1 MPVLIS
7 GILRDGAGKPVQDCT
22 IQLSAKQT
30 SPTVVVEVTSST
42 LTGADGH
49 YSIEAEP
56 GYYTVSLLR
65 EGFPPS
71 VAGDIYVA
79 PTDAPDTLNAFLD
92 APKDADLRPE
102 VMKRFEEMVN
112 RVVDLS
118 GATEKDRERAEQ
130 AAQSAEQSKD
140 SAVLSATASAESQ
153 RLAALSADAADTS
166 ARSAYDNARQTA
178 QDALASAADAD
189 SAAKSAQTATEQ
201 AGQAKSSAD
210 TAQKAQEEAG
220 VSAQSA
226 AGSAGSAAAS
236 AQTAGE
242 HAGNAAASETSAR
255 ESALTA
261 TQAAEQGNNS
271 AAAAALSEQHARESS
286 DKAAKS
292 ESAASASAES
302 ASSSEASALQSAEKA
317 ENQKN
322 AAAESATRAEQARDD
337 ALASRNEAVEAAETA
352 ATDAAEKA
360 AGKVSEQLKAA
371 VAADTQ
377 RAEAAMAGAE
387 SAAEASQG
395 YRDEARNIAE
405 GLKLGDASTTQK
417 GLVKL
422 SSDDDSDSEALAAT
436 PKAVKK
442 VKDLTNLKAPLDSPE
457 LTGTPTTPT
466 PPLTINNQQIVNAEF
481 VHAAVAALVSSSPE
495 ALDTLAELAQAL
507 GNDPNFAT
515 TMLNA
520 LSGKQPLHEVLTSL
534 SGLSSAANKL
544 AFFNGRN
551 SMALANLTAVGRVLI
566 GQESVAKVLEYL
578 GAARA
583 FSGSVHIGGGG
594 DWTTAEFIVWLEN
607 QGAFN
612 HPYWVCKG
620 SWFYDNNR
628 TITDTGCGNIQLA
641 GAVVEVM
648 GVRGTMTI
656 RVTTPTTSTTGVVN
670 AQFTYINH
678 GDVYLPGWRR
688 DFNTANKPTAADV
701 SALSLS
707 TVSFSTG
714 TDFNDAPS
722 GSTSF
727 VYGAALNAPPANC
740 AVIDWWGLGPKSGEY
755 TGYRGQIG
763 ADYTNGRLYFRTFN
777 GDNNTSTPWDIL
789 YSGRNPPPASYPVG
803 APIPWPSDTPPAN
816 HAIMQGQ
823 PFDKSAYPLLA
834 VAYPSGVIPD
844 MRGQTIK
851 GKPDGRAVL
860 SQELDGI
867 KSHDHGAT
875 VAATD
880 LGNRDTTG
888 FDYGN
893 KETTG
898 FDYGTKT
905 TDVQG
910 AHEHNY
916 TFLAWQAGWGY
927 PAGNQNMGPV
937 AQTTSTGGA
946 HAHNVYIGAHS
957 HIVGIGAHAHS
968 VYIGAHSHGVTVS
981 PSGHAEN
988 TVKNTAFNYIVR
1000 LA

>member
-153 RLAALSADAADTS
+153 RQAALSADAADAS
-166 ARSAYDNARQTA
+166 ARSAADNARQTA
-178 QDALASAADAD
+178 QDVLASAADAD

-201 AGQAKSSAD
+201 AGQAKTAAD

-226 AGSAGSAAAS
+226 AGSAESAAAS

-255 ESALTA
+255 ESAFTA

-271 AAAAALSEQHARESS
+271 AAAAALCEQHARESGE
-286 DKAAKS
+286 KAAKS
-292 ESAASASAES
+292 EAVASASAKS
-302 ASSSEASALQSAEKA
+302 ASSSEASALQSAETA

-322 AAAESATRAEQARDD
+322 AATESANRAEQARDD
-337 ALASRNEAVEAAETA
+337 ALTSRNEAVQAAETA
-352 ATDAAEKA
+352 AADAADKA

-371 VAADTQ
+371 VADDTQ

-387 SAAEASQG
+387 RAAEASQG
-395 YRDEARNIAE
+395 YRDEARDIAE

-417 GLVKL
+417 GIVKL

-442 VKDLTNLKAPLDSPE
+442 VKDLTKLKAPLDSPE

-466 PPLTINNQQIVNAEF
+466 PPLTVNNQQIVNAEF
-481 VHAAVAALVSSSPE
+481 VHAAVAALVGSSPE
-495 ALDTLAELAQAL
+495 ALDTLAELANAL
-507 GNDPNFAT
+507 NNDPNFAT
-515 TMLNA
+515 TVLNA
-520 LSGKQPLHEVLTSL
+520 LSGKQPLDGTLTNL
-534 SGLSSAANKL
+534 SGKDVPGLIQYLGLVETIKL
-544 AFFNGRN
+544 AAGALPTTGGNLLGQLAFLFPATRAEANCLIANGDANGILACQYGYYQDRFDLHFYDEKGAWESNPLAIGRN
-551 SMALANLTAVGRVLI
+551 GNMTVVGNLSGRAVFEG
-566 GQESVAKVLEYL
+566 
-578 GAARA
+578 
-583 FSGSVHIGGGG
+583 
-594 DWTTAEFIVWLEN
+594 
-607 QGAFN
+607 
-612 HPYWVCKG
+612 
-620 SWFYDNNR
+620 
-628 TITDTGCGNIQLA
+628 
-641 GAVVEVM
+641 
-648 GVRGTMTI
+648 GVR
-656 RVTTPTTSTTGVVN
+656 
-670 AQFTYINH
+670 
-678 GDVYLPGWRR
+678 VYSP
-688 DFNTANKPTAADV
+688 N
-701 SALSLS
+701 
-707 TVSFSTG
+707 
-714 TDFNDAPS
+714 
-722 GSTSF
+722 
-727 VYGAALNAPPANC
+727 
-740 AVIDWWGLGPKSGEY
+740 
-755 TGYRGQIG
+755 
-763 ADYTNGRLYFRTFN
+763 
-777 GDNNTSTPWDIL
+777 
-789 YSGRNPPPASYPVG
+789 NPPPDSYPVG
-803 APIPWPSDTPPAN
+803 APIPWPSDTPPAR

-823 PFDKSAYPLLA
+823 SFDKSAYPLLA

-910 AHEHNY
+910 VHAHNY
-916 TFLAWQAGWGY
+916 SFLAWQAGWGY
-927 PAGNQNMGPV
+927 PAGNQNMGAV
-937 AQTTSTGGA
+937 TQTTSTDGA

>member
-7 GILRDGAGKPVQDCT
+7 GILKDGAGKPVQDCT
-22 IQLSAKQT
+22 IQLSARKT
-30 SPTVVVEVTSST
+30 SPTVVVEVTSSSVT
-42 LTGADGH
+42 DANGH

-56 GYYTVSLLR
+56 GYYSVSLLR

-71 VAGDIYVA
+71 VAGDIYVT

-140 SAVLSATASAESQ
+140 ATALSAAAAAESQ
-153 RLAALSADAADTS
+153 RQAALSADAADDS
-166 ARSAYDNARQTA
+166 ARSAADNARQTE
-178 QDALASAADAD
+178 QDALASSADAG

-201 AGQAKSSAD
+201 AGKAKTDAD
-210 TAQKAQEEAG
+210 TAQKAQQAAG
-220 VSAQSA
+220 ASAQSA
-226 AGSAGSAAAS
+226 AGSAESAALS

-271 AAAAALSEQHARESS
+271 AAAAALSEEHARESGE
-286 DKAAKS
+286 KAAKS
-292 ESAASASAES
+292 EAAASASAES
-302 ASSSEASALQSAEKA
+302 ASSSEASALQSAETA
-317 ENQKN
+317 ENQKK
-322 AAAESATRAEQARDD
+322 AATESANRAEQARDD
-337 ALASRNEAVEAAETA
+337 ALTSRNEAVQAAETA

-360 AGKVSEQLKAA
+360 AGKVSDQLKAA
-371 VAADTQ
+371 VADDTQ

-387 SAAEASQG
+387 SAALASQG
-395 YRDEARNIAE
+395 YRDEARDIAE

-457 LTGTPTTPT
+457 LVGTPTAPT
-466 PPLTINNQQIVNAEF
+466 APLSVSNKQIANTEYVQ
-481 VHAAVAALVSSSPE
+481 AAVAALVGSSPE
-495 ALDTLAELAQAL
+495 ALDTLAELAEAL

-515 TMLNA
+515 TMLNKLA
-520 LSGKQPLHEVLTSL
+520 GKQPLDSTLTNL
-534 SGLSSAANKL
+534 SGKDVTGLLQYLGLVETIKL
-544 AFFNGRN
+544 AAGALPITGGTLRGQLRFLFQDARPNAN
-551 SMALANLTAVGRVLI
+551 SMIVNDDRGGITGCAYGYYQDRFDIHFYDEKGAWVSNPVAIWPNGNCNFGRVFDN
-566 GQESVAKVLEYL
+566 GQ
-578 GAARA
+578 
-583 FSGSVHIGGGG
+583 
-594 DWTTAEFIVWLEN
+594 
-607 QGAFN
+607 
-612 HPYWVCKG
+612 
-620 SWFYDNNR
+620 
-628 TITDTGCGNIQLA
+628 
-641 GAVVEVM
+641 
-648 GVRGTMTI
+648 
-656 RVTTPTTSTTGVVN
+656 RV
-670 AQFTYINH
+670 Y
-678 GDVYLPGWRR
+678 
-688 DFNTANKPTAADV
+688 
-701 SALSLS
+701 SLH
-707 TVSFSTG
+707 
-714 TDFNDAPS
+714 
-722 GSTSF
+722 
-727 VYGAALNAPPANC
+727 
-740 AVIDWWGLGPKSGEY
+740 
-755 TGYRGQIG
+755 
-763 ADYTNGRLYFRTFN
+763 
-777 GDNNTSTPWDIL
+777 
-789 YSGRNPPPASYPVG
+789 NPPPDSYPVG

-823 PFDKSAYPLLA
+823 PFDKSVYPLLA
-834 VAYPSGVIPD
+834 IAYPSGVIPD

-851 GKPDGRAVL
+851 GRPDGRAVL

-910 AHEHNY
+910 NHAHNF
-916 TFLAWQAGWGY
+916 TFLAWQAGWGF
-927 PAGNQNMGPV
+927 PAGNQNMGAV
-937 AQTTSTGGA
+937 TQTTSTNGA

-957 HIVGIGAHAHS
+957 HTVGIGAHAHS

-988 TVKNTAFNYIVR
+988 TVRNTAFNYIVR

>member
-30 SPTVVVEVTSST
+30 SPTVVVEVVSST
-42 LTGADGH
+42 VTDASGH

-56 GYYTVSLLR
+56 GYYSVSLLR

-118 GATEKDRERAEQ
+118 DATEKDRERAEQ

-153 RLAALSADAADTS
+153 RQAALSADAADAS
-166 ARSAYDNARQTA
+166 ARSAADNARQTA
-178 QDALASAADAD
+178 QDVLASAADAD

-201 AGQAKSSAD
+201 AGQAKTAAD

-226 AGSAGSAAAS
+226 AGSAESAAAS

-255 ESALTA
+255 ESAFTA

-271 AAAAALSEQHARESS
+271 AAAAALSEQHARESGE
-286 DKAAKS
+286 KAAKS
-292 ESAASASAES
+292 EAAASASAKS
-302 ASSSEASALQSAEKA
+302 ASSSEASALQSAETA

-322 AAAESATRAEQARDD
+322 AATESANRAEQARDD
-337 ALASRNEAVEAAETA
+337 ALTSRNEAVQAAETA
-352 ATDAAEKA
+352 ATDAADKA
-360 AGKVSEQLKAA
+360 AGKVSDQLKAA
-371 VAADTQ
+371 VADDTQ

-387 SAAEASQG
+387 SAALASQG
-395 YRDEARNIAE
+395 YRDEARDIAE

-442 VKDLTNLKAPLDSPE
+442 VKDLTKLKAPLDSPE

-466 PPLTINNQQIVNAEF
+466 PPLTVNNQQIVNAEF
-481 VHAAVAALVSSSPE
+481 VHAAVAALVGSSPE
-495 ALDTLAELAQAL
+495 ALDTLAELANAL
-507 GNDPNFAT
+507 NNDPNFAT
-515 TMLNA
+515 TVLNA
-520 LSGKQPLHEVLTSL
+520 LSGKQPLDGTLTNL
-534 SGLSSAANKL
+534 SGKDVPGLIQYLGLVETIKL
-544 AFFNGRN
+544 AAGALPTTGGNLLGQLAFLFPATRAEANCLIANGDANGILACQYGYYQDRFDLHFYDEKGAWESNPLAIGRN
-551 SMALANLTAVGRVLI
+551 GNMTVVGNLSGRAVF
-566 GQESVAKVLEYL
+566 E
-578 GAARA
+578 
-583 FSGSVHIGGGG
+583 GG
-594 DWTTAEFIVWLEN
+594 
-607 QGAFN
+607 
-612 HPYWVCKG
+612 
-620 SWFYDNNR
+620 
-628 TITDTGCGNIQLA
+628 
-641 GAVVEVM
+641 
-648 GVRGTMTI
+648 I
-656 RVTTPTTSTTGVVN
+656 RV
-670 AQFTYINH
+670 
-678 GDVYLPGWRR
+678 
-688 DFNTANKPTAADV
+688 
-701 SALSLS
+701 
-707 TVSFSTG
+707 
-714 TDFNDAPS
+714 
-722 GSTSF
+722 
-727 VYGAALNAPPANC
+727 
-740 AVIDWWGLGPKSGEY
+740 
-755 TGYRGQIG
+755 
-763 ADYTNGRLYFRTFN
+763 
-777 GDNNTSTPWDIL
+777 
-789 YSGRNPPPASYPVG
+789 YSPNNPPPDSYPVG
-803 APIPWPSDTPPAN
+803 APIPWPSDTPPAR

-823 PFDKSAYPLLA
+823 SFDKSAYPLLA

-880 LGNRDTTG
+880 IGNRDTTG

-910 AHEHNY
+910 AHAHNY

-927 PAGNQNMGPV
+927 PAGNQNMGAV
-937 AQTTSTGGA
+937 TQTTSTDGA

>member
-153 RLAALSADAADTS
+153 RQAALSADAADAS
-166 ARSAYDNARQTA
+166 ARSAADNARQTA
-178 QDALASAADAD
+178 QDVLASAADAD

-201 AGQAKSSAD
+201 AGQAKTAAD

-226 AGSAGSAAAS
+226 AGSAESAAAS

-255 ESALTA
+255 ESAFTA

-271 AAAAALSEQHARESS
+271 AAAAALSEQHARESGE
-286 DKAAKS
+286 KAAKS
-292 ESAASASAES
+292 EAAASASAKS
-302 ASSSEASALQSAEKA
+302 ASSSEASALQSAETA

-322 AAAESATRAEQARDD
+322 AATESANRAEQARDD
-337 ALASRNEAVEAAETA
+337 ALTSRNEAVEATETA

-371 VAADTQ
+371 VADDTQ

-387 SAAEASQG
+387 RAAEASQG
-395 YRDEARNIAE
+395 YRDEARDIAE

-417 GLVKL
+417 GLVQL

-481 VHAAVAALVSSSPE
+481 VHAAVAALVGSSPE
-495 ALDTLAELAQAL
+495 ALDTLAELANAL
-507 GNDPNFAT
+507 NNDPNFAT
-515 TMLNA
+515 TVLNA
-520 LSGKQPLHEVLTSL
+520 LSGKQPLDGTLTNL
-534 SGLSSAANKL
+534 SGKDVPGLIQYLGLVETIKL
-544 AFFNGRN
+544 AAGALPTTGGNLLGQLAFLFPATRAEANCLIANGDAN
-551 SMALANLTAVGRVLI
+551 GILACQYGYYQDRFDL
-566 GQESVAKVLEYL
+566 
-578 GAARA
+578 
-583 FSGSVHIGGGG
+583 H
-594 DWTTAEFIVWLEN
+594 
-607 QGAFN
+607 
-612 HPYWVCKG
+612 
-620 SWFYDNNR
+620 FYDEKGAWESNPLAIERN
-628 TITDTGCGNIQLA
+628 GNMTVVGNLS
-641 GAVVEVM
+641 GRAVFEG
-648 GVRGTMTI
+648 GVR
-656 RVTTPTTSTTGVVN
+656 
-670 AQFTYINH
+670 
-678 GDVYLPGWRR
+678 VYSP
-688 DFNTANKPTAADV
+688 N
-701 SALSLS
+701 
-707 TVSFSTG
+707 
-714 TDFNDAPS
+714 
-722 GSTSF
+722 
-727 VYGAALNAPPANC
+727 
-740 AVIDWWGLGPKSGEY
+740 
-755 TGYRGQIG
+755 
-763 ADYTNGRLYFRTFN
+763 
-777 GDNNTSTPWDIL
+777 
-789 YSGRNPPPASYPVG
+789 NPPPDSYPVG
-803 APIPWPSDTPPAN
+803 APIPWPSDTPPAR

-823 PFDKSAYPLLA
+823 SFDKSAYPLLA

-910 AHEHNY
+910 AHAHNY
-916 TFLAWQAGWGY
+916 SFLAWQAGWGY
-927 PAGNQNMGPV
+927 PAENLNMGAV
-937 AQTTSTGGA
+937 TQTTSTDGA

>member
-112 RVVDLS
+112 RVVELS

-153 RLAALSADAADTS
+153 RQAALSADAADAS
-166 ARSAYDNARQTA
+166 ARSAADNARQTA
-178 QDALASAADAD
+178 QDVLASAADAD

-201 AGQAKSSAD
+201 AGQAKTAAD
-210 TAQKAQEEAG
+210 TAQKAHEEAG

-226 AGSAGSAAAS
+226 AGSAESAAAS

-255 ESALTA
+255 ESAFTA

-271 AAAAALSEQHARESS
+271 AAAAALSEQHARESGE
-286 DKAAKS
+286 KAAKS
-292 ESAASASAES
+292 EAAASASAKS
-302 ASSSEASALQSAEKA
+302 ASSSEASALQSAETA

-322 AAAESATRAEQARDD
+322 AATESANRAEQARDD
-337 ALASRNEAVEAAETA
+337 ALTSRNEAVEAAETA

-371 VAADTQ
+371 VADDTQ

-387 SAAEASQG
+387 RAAEASQG
-395 YRDEARNIAE
+395 YRDEARDIAE

-417 GLVKL
+417 GLVQL

-481 VHAAVAALVSSSPE
+481 VHAAVAALVGSSPE
-495 ALDTLAELAQAL
+495 ALDTLAELANAL
-507 GNDPNFAT
+507 NNDPNFAT
-515 TMLNA
+515 TVLNA
-520 LSGKQPLHEVLTSL
+520 LSGKQPLDGTLTNL
-534 SGLSSAANKL
+534 SGKDVPGLIQYLGLVETIKL
-544 AFFNGRN
+544 AAGALPTTGGNLLGQLAFLFPATRAEANCLIANGDANGILACQYGYYQDRFDLHFYDEKGAWESNPLAIGRN
-551 SMALANLTAVGRVLI
+551 GNMTVVGNLSGRAVFEG
-566 GQESVAKVLEYL
+566 
-578 GAARA
+578 
-583 FSGSVHIGGGG
+583 
-594 DWTTAEFIVWLEN
+594 
-607 QGAFN
+607 
-612 HPYWVCKG
+612 
-620 SWFYDNNR
+620 
-628 TITDTGCGNIQLA
+628 
-641 GAVVEVM
+641 
-648 GVRGTMTI
+648 GVR
-656 RVTTPTTSTTGVVN
+656 
-670 AQFTYINH
+670 
-678 GDVYLPGWRR
+678 VYSP
-688 DFNTANKPTAADV
+688 N
-701 SALSLS
+701 
-707 TVSFSTG
+707 
-714 TDFNDAPS
+714 
-722 GSTSF
+722 
-727 VYGAALNAPPANC
+727 
-740 AVIDWWGLGPKSGEY
+740 
-755 TGYRGQIG
+755 
-763 ADYTNGRLYFRTFN
+763 
-777 GDNNTSTPWDIL
+777 
-789 YSGRNPPPASYPVG
+789 NPPPDSYPVG
-803 APIPWPSDTPPAN
+803 APIPWPSDTPPAR

-823 PFDKSAYPLLA
+823 SFDKSAYPLLA

-910 AHEHNY
+910 AHAHNY
-916 TFLAWQAGWGY
+916 SFLAWQAGWGY
-927 PAGNQNMGPV
+927 PAGNQNMGAV
-937 AQTTSTGGA
+937 TQTTSTDGA

>member
-153 RLAALSADAADTS
+153 RQAALSADAADAS
-166 ARSAYDNARQTA
+166 ARSAADNARQTA
-178 QDALASAADAD
+178 QDVLASAADAD

-201 AGQAKSSAD
+201 AGQAKTAAD

-226 AGSAGSAAAS
+226 AGSAESAAAS

-255 ESALTA
+255 ESAFTA

-271 AAAAALSEQHARESS
+271 AAAAALSEQHARESGE
-286 DKAAKS
+286 KAAKS
-292 ESAASASAES
+292 EAAASASAKS
-302 ASSSEASALQSAEKA
+302 ASSSEASALQSAETA

-322 AAAESATRAEQARDD
+322 AATESANRAEQARDD
-337 ALASRNEAVEAAETA
+337 ALTSRNEAVQAAETA
-352 ATDAAEKA
+352 ATDAADKA
-360 AGKVSEQLKAA
+360 AGKVSDQLKAA
-371 VAADTQ
+371 VADDTQ

-387 SAAEASQG
+387 SAALDSQG
-395 YRDEARNIAE
+395 YRDEARDIAE

-442 VKDLTNLKAPLDSPE
+442 VKDLTKLKAPLDSPE

-466 PPLTINNQQIVNAEF
+466 PPLTVNNQQIVNAEF
-481 VHAAVAALVSSSPE
+481 VHAAVAALVGSSPE
-495 ALDTLAELAQAL
+495 ALDTLAELANAL
-507 GNDPNFAT
+507 NNDPNFAT
-515 TMLNA
+515 TVLNA
-520 LSGKQPLHEVLTSL
+520 LSGKQPLDGTLTNL
-534 SGLSSAANKL
+534 SGKDVPGLIQYLGLVETIKL
-544 AFFNGRN
+544 AAGALPTTGGNLLGQLAFLFPATRAEANCLIANGDANGILACQYGYYQDRFDLHFYDEKGAWESNPLAIGRN
-551 SMALANLTAVGRVLI
+551 GNMTVVGNLSGRAVFEG
-566 GQESVAKVLEYL
+566 
-578 GAARA
+578 
-583 FSGSVHIGGGG
+583 
-594 DWTTAEFIVWLEN
+594 
-607 QGAFN
+607 
-612 HPYWVCKG
+612 
-620 SWFYDNNR
+620 
-628 TITDTGCGNIQLA
+628 
-641 GAVVEVM
+641 
-648 GVRGTMTI
+648 GVR
-656 RVTTPTTSTTGVVN
+656 
-670 AQFTYINH
+670 
-678 GDVYLPGWRR
+678 VYSP
-688 DFNTANKPTAADV
+688 N
-701 SALSLS
+701 
-707 TVSFSTG
+707 
-714 TDFNDAPS
+714 
-722 GSTSF
+722 
-727 VYGAALNAPPANC
+727 
-740 AVIDWWGLGPKSGEY
+740 
-755 TGYRGQIG
+755 
-763 ADYTNGRLYFRTFN
+763 
-777 GDNNTSTPWDIL
+777 
-789 YSGRNPPPASYPVG
+789 NPPPDSYPVG
-803 APIPWPSDTPPAN
+803 APIPWPSDTPPAR

-823 PFDKSAYPLLA
+823 SFDKSAYPLLA

-910 AHEHNY
+910 AHAHNY
-916 TFLAWQAGWGY
+916 SFLAWQAGWGY
-927 PAGNQNMGPV
+927 PAGNQNMGAV
-937 AQTTSTGGA
+937 TQTTSTDGA

>member
-30 SPTVVVEVTSST
+30 SPTVVVEVVSST
-42 LTGADGH
+42 VTDASGH

-56 GYYTVSLLR
+56 GYYSVSLLR

-153 RLAALSADAADTS
+153 RQAALSADAADAS
-166 ARSAYDNARQTA
+166 ARSAADNARQTA
-178 QDALASAADAD
+178 QDVLASAADAD

-201 AGQAKSSAD
+201 AGQAKTAAD

-226 AGSAGSAAAS
+226 AGSAESAAAS

-255 ESALTA
+255 ESAFTA

-271 AAAAALSEQHARESS
+271 AAAAALSEQHARESGE
-286 DKAAKS
+286 KAAKS
-292 ESAASASAES
+292 EAAASASAKS
-302 ASSSEASALQSAEKA
+302 ASSSEASALQSAETA

-322 AAAESATRAEQARDD
+322 AATESANRAEQARDD
-337 ALASRNEAVEAAETA
+337 ALTSRNEAVQAAETA
-352 ATDAAEKA
+352 ATDAADKA
-360 AGKVSEQLKAA
+360 AGKVSDQLKAA
-371 VAADTQ
+371 VADDTQ

-387 SAAEASQG
+387 SAALASQG
-395 YRDEARNIAE
+395 YRDEARDIAE

-442 VKDLTNLKAPLDSPE
+442 VKDLTKLKAPLDSPE

-466 PPLTINNQQIVNAEF
+466 PPLTVNNQQIVNAEF
-481 VHAAVAALVSSSPE
+481 VHAAVAALVGSSPE
-495 ALDTLAELAQAL
+495 ALDTLAELANAL
-507 GNDPNFAT
+507 NNDPNFAT
-515 TMLNA
+515 TVLNA
-520 LSGKQPLHEVLTSL
+520 LSGKQPLDGTLTNL
-534 SGLSSAANKL
+534 SGKDVPGLIQYLGLVETIKL
-544 AFFNGRN
+544 AAGALPTTGGNLLGQLAFLFPATRAEANCLIANGDANGILACQYGYYQDRFDLHFYDEKGAWESNPLAIGRN
-551 SMALANLTAVGRVLI
+551 GNMTVVGNLSGRAVF
-566 GQESVAKVLEYL
+566 E
-578 GAARA
+578 
-583 FSGSVHIGGGG
+583 GG
-594 DWTTAEFIVWLEN
+594 
-607 QGAFN
+607 
-612 HPYWVCKG
+612 
-620 SWFYDNNR
+620 
-628 TITDTGCGNIQLA
+628 
-641 GAVVEVM
+641 
-648 GVRGTMTI
+648 I
-656 RVTTPTTSTTGVVN
+656 RV
-670 AQFTYINH
+670 
-678 GDVYLPGWRR
+678 
-688 DFNTANKPTAADV
+688 
-701 SALSLS
+701 
-707 TVSFSTG
+707 
-714 TDFNDAPS
+714 
-722 GSTSF
+722 
-727 VYGAALNAPPANC
+727 
-740 AVIDWWGLGPKSGEY
+740 
-755 TGYRGQIG
+755 
-763 ADYTNGRLYFRTFN
+763 
-777 GDNNTSTPWDIL
+777 
-789 YSGRNPPPASYPVG
+789 YSPNNPPPDSYPVG
-803 APIPWPSDTPPAN
+803 APIPWPSDTPPAR

-823 PFDKSAYPLLA
+823 SFDKSAYPLLA

-880 LGNRDTTG
+880 IGNRDTTG

-910 AHEHNY
+910 AHAHNY

-927 PAGNQNMGPV
+927 PAGNQNMGAV
-937 AQTTSTGGA
+937 TQTTSTDGA

>member
-153 RLAALSADAADTS
+153 RQAALSADAADAS
-166 ARSAYDNARQTA
+166 ARSAADNARQTA
-178 QDALASAADAD
+178 QDVLASAADAD

-201 AGQAKSSAD
+201 AGQAKTAAD

-226 AGSAGSAAAS
+226 AGSAESAAAS

-255 ESALTA
+255 ESAFTA

-271 AAAAALSEQHARESS
+271 AAAAALSEQHARESGE
-286 DKAAKS
+286 KAAKS
-292 ESAASASAES
+292 EAAASASAKS
-302 ASSSEASALQSAEKA
+302 ASSSEASALQSAETA

-322 AAAESATRAEQARDD
+322 AATESANRAEQARDD
-337 ALASRNEAVEAAETA
+337 ALTSRNEAVQAAETA
-352 ATDAAEKA
+352 ATDAADKA
-360 AGKVSEQLKAA
+360 AGKVSDQLKAA
-371 VAADTQ
+371 VADDTQ

-387 SAAEASQG
+387 SAALASQG
-395 YRDEARNIAE
+395 YRDEARDIAE

-442 VKDLTNLKAPLDSPE
+442 VKDLTKLKAPLDSPE

-466 PPLTINNQQIVNAEF
+466 PPLTVNNQQIVNAEF
-481 VHAAVAALVSSSPE
+481 VHAAVAALVGSSPE
-495 ALDTLAELAQAL
+495 ALDTLAELANAL
-507 GNDPNFAT
+507 NNDPNFAT
-515 TMLNA
+515 TVLNA
-520 LSGKQPLHEVLTSL
+520 LSGKQPLDGTLTNL
-534 SGLSSAANKL
+534 SGKDVPGLIQYLGLVETIKL
-544 AFFNGRN
+544 AAGALPTTGGNLLGQLAFLFPATRAEANCLIANGDANGILACQYGYYQDRFDLHFYDEKGAWESNPLAIGRN
-551 SMALANLTAVGRVLI
+551 GNMTVVGNLSGRAVFEG
-566 GQESVAKVLEYL
+566 
-578 GAARA
+578 
-583 FSGSVHIGGGG
+583 
-594 DWTTAEFIVWLEN
+594 
-607 QGAFN
+607 
-612 HPYWVCKG
+612 
-620 SWFYDNNR
+620 
-628 TITDTGCGNIQLA
+628 
-641 GAVVEVM
+641 
-648 GVRGTMTI
+648 GVR
-656 RVTTPTTSTTGVVN
+656 
-670 AQFTYINH
+670 
-678 GDVYLPGWRR
+678 VYSP
-688 DFNTANKPTAADV
+688 N
-701 SALSLS
+701 
-707 TVSFSTG
+707 
-714 TDFNDAPS
+714 
-722 GSTSF
+722 
-727 VYGAALNAPPANC
+727 
-740 AVIDWWGLGPKSGEY
+740 
-755 TGYRGQIG
+755 
-763 ADYTNGRLYFRTFN
+763 
-777 GDNNTSTPWDIL
+777 
-789 YSGRNPPPASYPVG
+789 NPPPDSYPVG
-803 APIPWPSDTPPAN
+803 APIPWPSDTPPAR

-823 PFDKSAYPLLA
+823 SFDKSAYPLLA

-910 AHEHNY
+910 AHAHNY
-916 TFLAWQAGWGY
+916 SFLAWQAGWGY
-927 PAGNQNMGPV
+927 PAGNQNMGAV
-937 AQTTSTGGA
+937 TQTTSTDGA
-946 HAHNVYIGAHS
+946 HA
-957 HIVGIGAHAHS
+957 
-968 VYIGAHSHGVTVS
+968 
-981 PSGHAEN
+981 
-988 TVKNTAFNYIVR
+988 
-1000 LA
+1000 

>member
-22 IQLSAKQT
+22 IQLSARKT
-30 SPTVVVEVTSST
+30 SPTVVVEVTSSSVT
-42 LTGADGH
+42 DANGH

-56 GYYTVSLLR
+56 GYYSVSLLR

-71 VAGDIYVA
+71 VAGDIYVV

-153 RLAALSADAADTS
+153 RQAALSADAADAS
-166 ARSAYDNARQTA
+166 ARSAADNARQTA
-178 QDALASAADAD
+178 QDVLASAADAD

-201 AGQAKSSAD
+201 AGQAKTAAD

-226 AGSAGSAAAS
+226 AGSAESAAAS

-255 ESALTA
+255 ESAFTA

-271 AAAAALSEQHARESS
+271 AAAAALSEQHARESGE
-286 DKAAKS
+286 KAAKS
-292 ESAASASAES
+292 EAAASASAKS
-302 ASSSEASALQSAEKA
+302 ASSSEASALQSAETA

-322 AAAESATRAEQARDD
+322 AATESANRAEQARDD
-337 ALASRNEAVEAAETA
+337 ALTSRNEAVQAAETA
-352 ATDAAEKA
+352 ATDAADKA
-360 AGKVSEQLKAA
+360 AGKVSDQLKAA
-371 VAADTQ
+371 VADDTQ

-387 SAAEASQG
+387 SAALASQG
-395 YRDEARNIAE
+395 YRDEARDIAE

-442 VKDLTNLKAPLDSPE
+442 VKDLTKLKAPLDSPE

-466 PPLTINNQQIVNAEF
+466 PPLTVNNQQIVNAEF
-481 VHAAVAALVSSSPE
+481 VHAAVAALVGSSPE
-495 ALDTLAELAQAL
+495 ALDTLAELANAL
-507 GNDPNFAT
+507 NNDPNFAT
-515 TMLNA
+515 TVLNA
-520 LSGKQPLHEVLTSL
+520 LSGKQPLDGTLTNL
-534 SGLSSAANKL
+534 SGKDVPGLIQYLGLVETIKL
-544 AFFNGRN
+544 AAGALPTTGGNLLGQLAFLFPATRAEANCLIANGDANGILACQYGYYQDRFDLHFYDEKGAWESNPLAIGRN
-551 SMALANLTAVGRVLI
+551 GNMTVVGNLSGRAVFEG
-566 GQESVAKVLEYL
+566 
-578 GAARA
+578 
-583 FSGSVHIGGGG
+583 
-594 DWTTAEFIVWLEN
+594 
-607 QGAFN
+607 
-612 HPYWVCKG
+612 
-620 SWFYDNNR
+620 
-628 TITDTGCGNIQLA
+628 
-641 GAVVEVM
+641 
-648 GVRGTMTI
+648 GVR
-656 RVTTPTTSTTGVVN
+656 
-670 AQFTYINH
+670 
-678 GDVYLPGWRR
+678 VYSP
-688 DFNTANKPTAADV
+688 N
-701 SALSLS
+701 
-707 TVSFSTG
+707 
-714 TDFNDAPS
+714 
-722 GSTSF
+722 
-727 VYGAALNAPPANC
+727 
-740 AVIDWWGLGPKSGEY
+740 
-755 TGYRGQIG
+755 
-763 ADYTNGRLYFRTFN
+763 
-777 GDNNTSTPWDIL
+777 
-789 YSGRNPPPASYPVG
+789 NPPPDSYPVG
-803 APIPWPSDTPPAN
+803 APIPWPSDTPPAR

-823 PFDKSAYPLLA
+823 SFDKSAYPLLA

-867 KSHDHGAT
+867 KSHNHGAT

-880 LGNRDTTG
+880 IGNRDTTG

-893 KETTG
+893 KGTTG

-910 AHEHNY
+910 DHAHNY
-916 TFLAWQAGWGY
+916 TFMAWQAGWGY
-927 PAGNQNMGPV
+927 PAGNQNMGAV
-937 AQTTSTGGA
+937 TQTTSTNGA

-981 PSGHAEN
+981 PSGQAEN
-988 TVKNTAFNYIVR
+988 TVRNTAFNYIVR

>member
-49 YSIEAEP
+49 YSIEAEQ

-153 RLAALSADAADTS
+153 RQAALSADAADAS
-166 ARSAYDNARQTA
+166 ARSVADNARQTA
-178 QDALASAADAD
+178 QDVLASAADAD

-201 AGQAKSSAD
+201 AGQAKTAAD

-226 AGSAGSAAAS
+226 AGSAESAAAS

-255 ESALTA
+255 ESAFTA

-271 AAAAALSEQHARESS
+271 AAAAALCEQHARESGE
-286 DKAAKS
+286 KAAKS
-292 ESAASASAES
+292 EAVASASAKS
-302 ASSSEASALQSAEKA
+302 ASSSEASALQSAETA

-322 AAAESATRAEQARDD
+322 AATESANRAEQARDD
-337 ALASRNEAVEAAETA
+337 ALTSRNEAVQAAETA
-352 ATDAAEKA
+352 AADAADKA

-371 VAADTQ
+371 VADDTQ

-387 SAAEASQG
+387 RAAEASQG
-395 YRDEARNIAE
+395 YRDEARDIAE

-417 GLVKL
+417 GIVKL

-481 VHAAVAALVSSSPE
+481 VHAAVAALVGSSPE

-520 LSGKQPLHEVLTSL
+520 LAGKQPLDGTLTNL
-534 SGLSSAANKL
+534 SGKDVPALLQYLGLEETINRAAGSLQKDQ
-544 AFFNGRN
+544 NGRDVPQPD
-551 SMALANLTAVGRVLI
+551 TFTCHI
-566 GQESVAKVLEYL
+566 

-583 FSGSVHIGGGG
+583 FSGSVSIGGGG
-594 DWTTAEFIVWLEN
+594 NWTTAEFIVWLES

-612 HPYWVCKG
+612 HPYWMCKG
-620 SWFYDNNR
+620 SWSYADNR
-628 TITDTGCGNIQLA
+628 VITDTGCGNIQLA

-648 GVRGTMTI
+648 GVRSAMTI
-656 RVTTPTTSTTGVVN
+656 RITTPTTATSGHAS

-678 GDVYLPGWRR
+678 GDDYLPGWRR
-688 DFNTANKPTAADV
+688 DFNTAN
-701 SALSLS
+701 L
-707 TVSFSTG
+707 
-714 TDFNDAPS
+714 
-722 GSTSF
+722 
-727 VYGAALNAPPANC
+727 PP
-740 AVIDWWGLGPKSGEY
+740 E
-755 TGYRGQIG
+755 
-763 ADYTNGRLYFRTFN
+763 
-777 GDNNTSTPWDIL
+777 
-789 YSGRNPPPASYPVG
+789 SYPVG
-803 APIPWPSDTPPAN
+803 APVPWPSDTVPAGY
-816 HAIMQGQ
+816 ALMQGQ
-823 PFDKSAYPLLA
+823 PFDKSVYPLLA

-851 GKPDGRAVL
+851 GRPDGRAVL

-910 AHEHNY
+910 
-916 TFLAWQAGWGY
+916 
-927 PAGNQNMGPV
+927 V
-937 AQTTSTGGA
+937 
-946 HAHNVYIGAHS
+946 HAHNYSFWHGKQ
-957 HIVGIGAHAHS
+957 VGDIQPETKTWGLS
-968 VYIGAHSHGVTVS
+968 RKR
-981 PSGHAEN
+981 PPL
-988 TVKNTAFNYIVR
+988 TALMHTTFI
-1000 LA
+1000 

>member
-22 IQLSAKQT
+22 IQLSARKT
-30 SPTVVVEVTSST
+30 SPTVVVEVTSSSVT
-42 LTGADGH
+42 DANGH

-56 GYYTVSLLR
+56 GYYSVSLLR
-65 EGFPPS
+65 EGFPP
-71 VAGDIYVA
+71 VLAGDIYVA

-112 RVVDLS
+112 RVADLS
-118 GATEKDRERAEQ
+118 CATEKDRERAEQ
-130 AAQSAEQSKD
+130 AAQSAAQSND
-140 SAVLSATASAESQ
+140 AAALSATAAAESQ
-153 RLAALSADAADTS
+153 RLAAFSADAADVS
-166 ARSAYDNARQTA
+166 ARSAEDNARQTA
-178 QDALASAADAD
+178 QDVLASGADAD
-189 SAAKSAQTATEQ
+189 SAAKSAQAATEQ
-201 AGQAKSSAD
+201 AGVAKTAAD
-210 TAQKAQEEAG
+210 TAQKSQQEAG
-220 VSAQSA
+220 ASAQSA
-226 AGSAGSAAAS
+226 TGSAESAASS

-242 HAGNAAASETSAR
+242 HAGNAASSENAAR
-255 ESALTA
+255 ESAITA

-286 DKAAKS
+286 NKAAKS
-292 ESAASASAES
+292 ETAASASAES
-302 ASSSEASALQSAEKA
+302 ASSSEASALQSAETA

-322 AAAESATRAEQARDD
+322 AAAESANRAEQARDD
-337 ALASRNEAVEAAETA
+337 ALTSRNEAVEAAETA

-371 VAADTQ
+371 VADDTQ

-387 SAAEASQG
+387 SAAAASQG
-395 YRDEARNIAE
+395 YRDEARDIAE
-405 GLKLGDASTTQK
+405 SLKLGDASTTQK
-417 GLVKL
+417 GLVQL
-422 SSDDDSDSEALAAT
+422 SSDNDSDSEALAAT

-481 VHAAVAALVSSSPE
+481 VHAAVAALVGTSPE
-495 ALDTLAELAQAL
+495 ALDTLAELADAL

-520 LSGKQPLHEVLTSL
+520 LAGKQPLNETLTNL
-534 SGLSSAANKL
+534 NGNDVTGLLQYLGLVDTIKL
-544 AFFNGRN
+544 AAGALPITGGNLKGQITFSLLQPRNGSN
-551 SMALANLTAVGRVLI
+551 HLIYNGDDKGILACGYGYYQGRFDI
-566 GQESVAKVLEYL
+566 
-578 GAARA
+578 
-583 FSGSVHIGGGG
+583 H
-594 DWTTAEFIVWLEN
+594 
-607 QGAFN
+607 
-612 HPYWVCKG
+612 
-620 SWFYDNNR
+620 FYDEKGVWASNPVAIWPN
-628 TITDTGCGNIQLA
+628 GNCQF
-641 GAVVEVM
+641 GNVFDN
-648 GVRGTMTI
+648 GK
-656 RVTTPTTSTTGVVN
+656 RV
-670 AQFTYINH
+670 
-678 GDVYLPGWRR
+678 
-688 DFNTANKPTAADV
+688 
-701 SALSLS
+701 
-707 TVSFSTG
+707 
-714 TDFNDAPS
+714 
-722 GSTSF
+722 
-727 VYGAALNAPPANC
+727 
-740 AVIDWWGLGPKSGEY
+740 
-755 TGYRGQIG
+755 
-763 ADYTNGRLYFRTFN
+763 
-777 GDNNTSTPWDIL
+777 
-789 YSGRNPPPASYPVG
+789 YSPNNPPPDSYPVG

-834 VAYPSGVIPD
+834 IAYPSGIIPD

-893 KETTG
+893 KSVSA
-898 FDYGTKT
+898 FDYGTKST
-905 TDVQG
+905 SSGGEHAHALDVYYLNTSQQSAKVG
-910 AHEHNY
+910 AGGQWAGGVG
-916 TFLAWQAGWGY
+916 TQATY
-927 PAGNQNMGPV
+927 A
-937 AQTTSTGGA
+937 GGA
-946 HAHNVYIGAHS
+946 HAHSVGIGAHD
-957 HIVGIGAHAHS
+957 HVVGIGAHAHS

-988 TVKNTAFNYIVR
+988 TVKNTAFNYLVR

>member
-153 RLAALSADAADTS
+153 RQAALSADAADAS
-166 ARSAYDNARQTA
+166 ARSAADNARQTA
-178 QDALASAADAD
+178 QDVLASAADAD

-201 AGQAKSSAD
+201 AGQAKIAAE

-226 AGSAGSAAAS
+226 AGSAESAAAS

-255 ESALTA
+255 ESAFTA

-271 AAAAALSEQHARESS
+271 AAAAALSEQHARESGE
-286 DKAAKS
+286 KAAKS
-292 ESAASASAES
+292 EAAASASAKS
-302 ASSSEASALQSAEKA
+302 ASSSEASALQSAETA

-322 AAAESATRAEQARDD
+322 AATESANRAEQARDD
-337 ALASRNEAVEAAETA
+337 ALTSRNEAVQAAETA
-352 ATDAAEKA
+352 ATDAADKA
-360 AGKVSEQLKAA
+360 AGKVSDQLKAA
-371 VAADTQ
+371 VADDTQ

-387 SAAEASQG
+387 SAALASQG
-395 YRDEARNIAE
+395 YRDEARDIAE

-417 GLVKL
+417 GLVQL

-442 VKDLTNLKAPLDSPE
+442 VKDLTKLKAPLDSPE

-466 PPLTINNQQIVNAEF
+466 PPLTVNNQQIVNAEF
-481 VHAAVAALVSSSPE
+481 VHAAVAALVGSSPE
-495 ALDTLAELAQAL
+495 ALDTLAELANAL
-507 GNDPNFAT
+507 NNDPNFAT
-515 TMLNA
+515 TVLNA
-520 LSGKQPLHEVLTSL
+520 LSGKQPLDGTLTNL
-534 SGLSSAANKL
+534 SGKDVPGLIQYLGLVETIKL
-544 AFFNGRN
+544 AAGALPTTGGNLLGQLAFLFPATRAEANCLIANGDANGILACQYGYYQDRFDLHFYDEKGAWESNPLAIGRN
-551 SMALANLTAVGRVLI
+551 GNMTVVGNLSGRAVFEG
-566 GQESVAKVLEYL
+566 
-578 GAARA
+578 
-583 FSGSVHIGGGG
+583 
-594 DWTTAEFIVWLEN
+594 
-607 QGAFN
+607 
-612 HPYWVCKG
+612 
-620 SWFYDNNR
+620 
-628 TITDTGCGNIQLA
+628 
-641 GAVVEVM
+641 
-648 GVRGTMTI
+648 GVR
-656 RVTTPTTSTTGVVN
+656 
-670 AQFTYINH
+670 
-678 GDVYLPGWRR
+678 VYSP
-688 DFNTANKPTAADV
+688 N
-701 SALSLS
+701 
-707 TVSFSTG
+707 
-714 TDFNDAPS
+714 
-722 GSTSF
+722 
-727 VYGAALNAPPANC
+727 
-740 AVIDWWGLGPKSGEY
+740 
-755 TGYRGQIG
+755 
-763 ADYTNGRLYFRTFN
+763 
-777 GDNNTSTPWDIL
+777 
-789 YSGRNPPPASYPVG
+789 NPPPDSYPVG
-803 APIPWPSDTPPAN
+803 APIPWPSDTPPAR

-823 PFDKSAYPLLA
+823 SFDKSAYPLLA

-910 AHEHNY
+910 AHAHNY
-916 TFLAWQAGWGY
+916 SFLAWQAGWGY
-927 PAGNQNMGPV
+927 PAGNQNMGAV
-937 AQTTSTGGA
+937 TQTTSTDGA

>member
-22 IQLSAKQT
+22 IQLSARKT
-30 SPTVVVEVTSST
+30 SPTVVVEVTSSSVT
-42 LTGADGH
+42 DANGH

-56 GYYTVSLLR
+56 GYYSVSLLR

-112 RVVDLS
+112 LVVDLS

-140 SAVLSATASAESQ
+140 ATVLSAAAAAESQ
-153 RLAALSADAADTS
+153 RQAALSADAADDS
-166 ARSAYDNARQTA
+166 ARSAADNARQTA
-178 QDALASAADAD
+178 QDAQASGADAD

-201 AGQAKSSAD
+201 AGKAKTDAD
-210 TAQKAQEEAG
+210 TAQKAQQAAG
-220 VSAQSA
+220 ASAQSA
-226 AGSAGSAAAS
+226 AGSAESAALS

-255 ESALTA
+255 ESALIA

-271 AAAAALSEQHARESS
+271 AAAAALSEQHARESGE
-286 DKAAKS
+286 KAAKS
-292 ESAASASAES
+292 EAAASVSAES
-302 ASSSEASALQSAEKA
+302 ASSSEASALQSAETA
-317 ENQKN
+317 ENQKK
-322 AAAESATRAEQARDD
+322 AATESANRAEQARDD
-337 ALASRNEAVEAAETA
+337 ALTSRNEAVEAAETA

-360 AGKVSEQLKAA
+360 AGKVSDQLKAA
-371 VAADTQ
+371 VADDTQ

-387 SAAEASQG
+387 SAALASQG
-395 YRDEARNIAE
+395 YRDEARDIAE

-442 VKDLTNLKAPLDSPE
+442 VKDLTKLKAPLDSPE

-466 PPLTINNQQIVNAEF
+466 PPLSVSNQQIVNAEF
-481 VHAAVAALVSSSPE
+481 VHAAVAALVGSSPE
-495 ALDTLAELAQAL
+495 ALDTLAELANAL
-507 GNDPNFAT
+507 NNDPNFAT
-515 TMLNA
+515 TVLNA
-520 LSGKQPLHEVLTSL
+520 LAGKQPLDGTLTNL
-534 SGLSSAANKL
+534 SGKDVTGLLQYLGLVETIKL
-544 AFFNGRN
+544 AAGALPVAGGELKGQISFSFSQPRNDANHLIYNGDDDGL
-551 SMALANLTAVGRVLI
+551 LACGYGYYWDRFDI
-566 GQESVAKVLEYL
+566 HFYDEK
-578 GAARA
+578 GAWISNPASILPNGICN
-583 FSGSVHIGGGG
+583 FGSV
-594 DWTTAEFIVWLEN
+594 F
-607 QGAFN
+607 
-612 HPYWVCKG
+612 
-620 SWFYDNNR
+620 DN
-628 TITDTGCGNIQLA
+628 GQ
-641 GAVVEVM
+641 
-648 GVRGTMTI
+648 
-656 RVTTPTTSTTGVVN
+656 RV
-670 AQFTYINH
+670 Y
-678 GDVYLPGWRR
+678 
-688 DFNTANKPTAADV
+688 
-701 SALSLS
+701 SLH
-707 TVSFSTG
+707 
-714 TDFNDAPS
+714 
-722 GSTSF
+722 
-727 VYGAALNAPPANC
+727 
-740 AVIDWWGLGPKSGEY
+740 
-755 TGYRGQIG
+755 
-763 ADYTNGRLYFRTFN
+763 
-777 GDNNTSTPWDIL
+777 
-789 YSGRNPPPASYPVG
+789 NPPPDSYPVG

-823 PFDKSAYPLLA
+823 PFDKATYPLLA

-860 SQELDGI
+860 SQELDDI
-867 KSHDHGAT
+867 KSHNHGAT
-875 VAATD
+875 VASTD

-910 AHEHNY
+910 DHAHNY
-916 TFLAWQAGWGY
+916 TFMAWQAGWGY
-927 PAGNQNMGPV
+927 PAGNQNMGAV
-937 AQTTSTGGA
+937 TQTTSTNGA

>member
-7 GILRDGAGKPVQDCT
+7 GILKDGAGKPVQDCT
-22 IQLSAKQT
+22 IQLSARKT
-30 SPTVVVEVTSST
+30 SPTVVVEVTSSSVT
-42 LTGADGH
+42 DANGH

-56 GYYTVSLLR
+56 GYYSVSLLR

-140 SAVLSATASAESQ
+140 ATALSAAAAAESQ
-153 RLAALSADAADTS
+153 RQAALSADAADDS
-166 ARSAYDNARQTA
+166 ARSAADNARQTA
-178 QDALASAADAD
+178 QDAQASGADAN

-201 AGQAKSSAD
+201 AGQAKTAAE

-261 TQAAEQGNNS
+261 TQAAEQGDNS

-292 ESAASASAES
+292 ETAASTSAES
-302 ASSSEASALQSAEKA
+302 ASSSEASALQSAKTA

-322 AAAESATRAEQARDD
+322 AATESANRAEQARDD
-337 ALASRNEAVEAAETA
+337 ALTSRNKAVEAAETA

-360 AGKVSEQLKAA
+360 AGKVSDQLKAA
-371 VAADTQ
+371 VADDTQ

-387 SAAEASQG
+387 SAALASQG
-395 YRDEARNIAE
+395 YRDEARDIAE

-422 SSDDDSDSEALAAT
+422 SSDDDSDSEVLAAT

-442 VKDLTNLKAPLDSPE
+442 VKDLTKLKAPLDSPE

-481 VHAAVAALVSSSPE
+481 VHAAVAALVGSSPE
-495 ALDTLAELAQAL
+495 ALDTLAELANAL
-507 GNDPNFAT
+507 NNDPNFAT
-515 TMLNA
+515 TVLNA
-520 LSGKQPLHEVLTSL
+520 LAGKQPLDGTLTNM
-534 SGLSSAANKL
+534 SGKDVTGLLQYLGLVETIKL
-544 AFFNGRN
+544 AAGALPVAGGDLKGQISFSFSQPRNDANHLIYNGDDN
-551 SMALANLTAVGRVLI
+551 GLLACGYGYYRDRFDI
-566 GQESVAKVLEYL
+566 HFYDEK
-578 GAARA
+578 GAWISNPASILPNGICN
-583 FSGSVHIGGGG
+583 FGSV
-594 DWTTAEFIVWLEN
+594 F
-607 QGAFN
+607 
-612 HPYWVCKG
+612 
-620 SWFYDNNR
+620 DN
-628 TITDTGCGNIQLA
+628 GQ
-641 GAVVEVM
+641 
-648 GVRGTMTI
+648 
-656 RVTTPTTSTTGVVN
+656 RV
-670 AQFTYINH
+670 Y
-678 GDVYLPGWRR
+678 
-688 DFNTANKPTAADV
+688 
-701 SALSLS
+701 SLH
-707 TVSFSTG
+707 
-714 TDFNDAPS
+714 
-722 GSTSF
+722 
-727 VYGAALNAPPANC
+727 
-740 AVIDWWGLGPKSGEY
+740 
-755 TGYRGQIG
+755 
-763 ADYTNGRLYFRTFN
+763 
-777 GDNNTSTPWDIL
+777 
-789 YSGRNPPPASYPVG
+789 NPPPDSYPVG

-823 PFDKSAYPLLA
+823 PFDKATYPLLA

-867 KSHDHGAT
+867 KSHNHGAT
-875 VAATD
+875 VASTD

-910 AHEHNY
+910 DHAHNY
-916 TFLAWQAGWGY
+916 TFMAWQAGWGY
-927 PAGNQNMGPV
+927 PAGNQNMGAV
-937 AQTTSTGGA
+937 TQTTSTNGA

-957 HIVGIGAHAHS
+957 HIIGIGAHAHS

>member
-30 SPTVVVEVTSST
+30 SPTVVVAVTSST

-153 RLAALSADAADTS
+153 RQAALSADAADAS
-166 ARSAYDNARQTA
+166 ARSAADNARQTA
-178 QDALASAADAD
+178 QDVLASAADAD

-201 AGQAKSSAD
+201 AGQAKTAAD

-226 AGSAGSAAAS
+226 AGSAESAAAS

-255 ESALTA
+255 ESAFTA

-271 AAAAALSEQHARESS
+271 AAAAALSEQHARESGE
-286 DKAAKS
+286 KAAKS
-292 ESAASASAES
+292 EAAASASAKS
-302 ASSSEASALQSAEKA
+302 ASSSEASALQSAETA

-322 AAAESATRAEQARDD
+322 AATESANRAEQARDD
-337 ALASRNEAVEAAETA
+337 ALTSRNEAVQAAETA
-352 ATDAAEKA
+352 ATDAADKA

-371 VAADTQ
+371 VADDTQ

-387 SAAEASQG
+387 RAAKASQG
-395 YRDEARNIAE
+395 YRDEARDIAE

-442 VKDLTNLKAPLDSPE
+442 VKDLTKLKAPLDSPE

-466 PPLTINNQQIVNAEF
+466 PPLTVNNQQIVNAEF
-481 VHAAVAALVSSSPE
+481 VHAAVAALVGSSPE
-495 ALDTLAELAQAL
+495 ALDTLAELANAL
-507 GNDPNFAT
+507 NNDPNFAT
-515 TMLNA
+515 TVLNA
-520 LSGKQPLHEVLTSL
+520 LSGKQPLDGTLTNL
-534 SGLSSAANKL
+534 SGKDVPGLIQYLGLVETIKL
-544 AFFNGRN
+544 AAGALPTTGGNLLGQLAFLFPATRAEANCLIANGDANGILACQYGYYQDRFDLHFYDEKGAWESNPLAIGRN
-551 SMALANLTAVGRVLI
+551 GNMTVVGNLSGRAVFEG
-566 GQESVAKVLEYL
+566 
-578 GAARA
+578 
-583 FSGSVHIGGGG
+583 
-594 DWTTAEFIVWLEN
+594 
-607 QGAFN
+607 
-612 HPYWVCKG
+612 
-620 SWFYDNNR
+620 
-628 TITDTGCGNIQLA
+628 
-641 GAVVEVM
+641 
-648 GVRGTMTI
+648 GVR
-656 RVTTPTTSTTGVVN
+656 
-670 AQFTYINH
+670 
-678 GDVYLPGWRR
+678 VYSP
-688 DFNTANKPTAADV
+688 N
-701 SALSLS
+701 
-707 TVSFSTG
+707 
-714 TDFNDAPS
+714 
-722 GSTSF
+722 
-727 VYGAALNAPPANC
+727 
-740 AVIDWWGLGPKSGEY
+740 
-755 TGYRGQIG
+755 
-763 ADYTNGRLYFRTFN
+763 
-777 GDNNTSTPWDIL
+777 
-789 YSGRNPPPASYPVG
+789 NPPPDSYPVG
-803 APIPWPSDTPPAN
+803 APIPWPSDTPPAR

-823 PFDKSAYPLLA
+823 SFDKSAYPLLA

-880 LGNRDTTG
+880 LGSRDTTG
-888 FDYGN
+888 FDYGT
-893 KETTG
+893 KSVSV
-898 FDYGTKT
+898 FDYGTKST
-905 TDVQG
+905 TGAG
-910 AHEHNY
+910 AHNHPISGR
-916 TFLAWQAGWGY
+916 TQFGQAGDVVAMSNTGSDRTNWG
-927 PAGNQNMGPV
+927 AV
-937 AQTTSTGGA
+937 GGVGDHA
-946 HAHNVYIGAHS
+946 HAVGIGAHD
-957 HIVGIGAHAHS
+957 HVVGIGAHAHS

-981 PSGHAEN
+981 PSGQAEN
-988 TVKNTAFNYIVR
+988 TVKNTAFNYLVR

>member
-49 YSIEAEP
+49 YSIEAEQ

-153 RLAALSADAADTS
+153 RQAALSADAADAS
-166 ARSAYDNARQTA
+166 ARSVADNARQTA
-178 QDALASAADAD
+178 QDVLASAADAD

-201 AGQAKSSAD
+201 AGQAKTAAD

-226 AGSAGSAAAS
+226 AGSAESAAAS

-255 ESALTA
+255 ESAFTA

-271 AAAAALSEQHARESS
+271 AAAAALCEQHARESGE
-286 DKAAKS
+286 KAAKS
-292 ESAASASAES
+292 EAVASASAKS
-302 ASSSEASALQSAEKA
+302 ASSSEASALQSAETA

-322 AAAESATRAEQARDD
+322 AATESANRAEQARDD
-337 ALASRNEAVEAAETA
+337 ALTSRNEAVQAAETA
-352 ATDAAEKA
+352 AADAADKA

-371 VAADTQ
+371 VADDTQ

-387 SAAEASQG
+387 SAALASQG
-395 YRDEARNIAE
+395 YRDEARDIAE

-442 VKDLTNLKAPLDSPE
+442 VKDLTKLKAPLDSPE

-466 PPLTINNQQIVNAEF
+466 PPLTVNNQQIVNAEF
-481 VHAAVAALVSSSPE
+481 VHAAVAALVGSSPE
-495 ALDTLAELAQAL
+495 ALDTLAELANAL
-507 GNDPNFAT
+507 NNDPNFAT
-515 TMLNA
+515 TVLNA
-520 LSGKQPLHEVLTSL
+520 LSGKQPLDGTLTNL
-534 SGLSSAANKL
+534 SGKDVPGLIQYLGLVETIKL
-544 AFFNGRN
+544 AAGALPTTGGNLLGQLAFLFPATRAEANCLIANGDANGILACQYGYYQDRFDLHFYDEKGAWESNPLAIGRN
-551 SMALANLTAVGRVLI
+551 GNMTVVGNLSGRAVFEG
-566 GQESVAKVLEYL
+566 
-578 GAARA
+578 
-583 FSGSVHIGGGG
+583 
-594 DWTTAEFIVWLEN
+594 
-607 QGAFN
+607 
-612 HPYWVCKG
+612 
-620 SWFYDNNR
+620 
-628 TITDTGCGNIQLA
+628 
-641 GAVVEVM
+641 
-648 GVRGTMTI
+648 GVR
-656 RVTTPTTSTTGVVN
+656 
-670 AQFTYINH
+670 
-678 GDVYLPGWRR
+678 VYSP
-688 DFNTANKPTAADV
+688 N
-701 SALSLS
+701 
-707 TVSFSTG
+707 
-714 TDFNDAPS
+714 
-722 GSTSF
+722 
-727 VYGAALNAPPANC
+727 
-740 AVIDWWGLGPKSGEY
+740 
-755 TGYRGQIG
+755 
-763 ADYTNGRLYFRTFN
+763 
-777 GDNNTSTPWDIL
+777 
-789 YSGRNPPPASYPVG
+789 NPPPDSYPVG
-803 APIPWPSDTPPAN
+803 APIPWPSDTPPAR

-823 PFDKSAYPLLA
+823 SFDKSAYPLLA

-910 AHEHNY
+910 VHAHNY
-916 TFLAWQAGWGY
+916 SFLAWQAGWGY
-927 PAGNQNMGPV
+927 PAGNQNMGAV
-937 AQTTSTGGA
+937 TQTTSTDGA

>member
-153 RLAALSADAADTS
+153 RQAALSADAADAS
-166 ARSAYDNARQTA
+166 ARSAADNARQTA
-178 QDALASAADAD
+178 QDVLASAADAD

-201 AGQAKSSAD
+201 AGQAKTAAD

-226 AGSAGSAAAS
+226 AGSAESAAAS

-255 ESALTA
+255 ESAFTA

-271 AAAAALSEQHARESS
+271 AAAAALSEQHARESGE
-286 DKAAKS
+286 KAAKS
-292 ESAASASAES
+292 EAAASASAKS
-302 ASSSEASALQSAEKA
+302 ASSSEASALQSAETA

-322 AAAESATRAEQARDD
+322 AATESANRAEQARDD
-337 ALASRNEAVEAAETA
+337 ALTSRNEAVQAAETA
-352 ATDAAEKA
+352 ATDAADKA
-360 AGKVSEQLKAA
+360 AGKVSDQLKAA
-371 VAADTQ
+371 VADDTQ

-387 SAAEASQG
+387 SAALASQG
-395 YRDEARNIAE
+395 YRDEARDIAE

-442 VKDLTNLKAPLDSPE
+442 VKDLTKLKAPLDSPE

-466 PPLTINNQQIVNAEF
+466 PPLTVNNQQIVNAEF
-481 VHAAVAALVSSSPE
+481 VHAAVAALVGSSPE
-495 ALDTLAELAQAL
+495 ALDTLAELANAL
-507 GNDPNFAT
+507 NNDPNFAT
-515 TMLNA
+515 TVLNA
-520 LSGKQPLHEVLTSL
+520 LSGKQPLDGTLTNL
-534 SGLSSAANKL
+534 SGKDVPGLIQYLGLVETIKL
-544 AFFNGRN
+544 AAGALPTTGGNLLGQLAFLFPATRAEANCLIANGDANGILACQYGYYQDRFDLHFYDEKGAWESNPLAIGRN
-551 SMALANLTAVGRVLI
+551 GNMTVVGNLSGRAVFEG
-566 GQESVAKVLEYL
+566 
-578 GAARA
+578 
-583 FSGSVHIGGGG
+583 
-594 DWTTAEFIVWLEN
+594 
-607 QGAFN
+607 
-612 HPYWVCKG
+612 
-620 SWFYDNNR
+620 
-628 TITDTGCGNIQLA
+628 
-641 GAVVEVM
+641 
-648 GVRGTMTI
+648 GVR
-656 RVTTPTTSTTGVVN
+656 
-670 AQFTYINH
+670 
-678 GDVYLPGWRR
+678 VYSP
-688 DFNTANKPTAADV
+688 N
-701 SALSLS
+701 
-707 TVSFSTG
+707 
-714 TDFNDAPS
+714 
-722 GSTSF
+722 
-727 VYGAALNAPPANC
+727 
-740 AVIDWWGLGPKSGEY
+740 
-755 TGYRGQIG
+755 
-763 ADYTNGRLYFRTFN
+763 
-777 GDNNTSTPWDIL
+777 
-789 YSGRNPPPASYPVG
+789 NPPPDSYPVG
-803 APIPWPSDTPPAN
+803 APIPWPSDTPPAR

-823 PFDKSAYPLLA
+823 SFDKSAYPLLA

-905 TDVQG
+905 TD
-910 AHEHNY
+910 
-916 TFLAWQAGWGY
+916 
-927 PAGNQNMGPV
+927 
-937 AQTTSTGGA
+937 
-946 HAHNVYIGAHS
+946 
-957 HIVGIGAHAHS
+957 
-968 VYIGAHSHGVTVS
+968 
-981 PSGHAEN
+981 
-988 TVKNTAFNYIVR
+988 
-1000 LA
+1000 

>member
-7 GILRDGAGKPVQDCT
+7 GILKDGAGKPVQDCT
-22 IQLSAKQT
+22 IQLSARKT
-30 SPTVVVEVTSST
+30 SPTVVVEVTSSSVT
-42 LTGADGH
+42 DANGH

-56 GYYTVSLLR
+56 GYYSVSLLR

-118 GATEKDRERAEQ
+118 GATEKDRKLAEH
-130 AAQSAEQSKD
+130 AAQSAAQSND
-140 SAVLSATASAESQ
+140 AAALSATAAAESQ
-153 RLAALSADAADTS
+153 RQAAHSADAADVS
-166 ARSAYDNARQTA
+166 ARSAADNARQTA
-178 QDALASAADAD
+178 QDVLASAANAD
-189 SAAKSAQTATEQ
+189 SASKSAQTAAEQ
-201 AGQAKSSAD
+201 ADQAKTAAD
-210 TAQKAQEEAG
+210 AAQKAQQEAG
-220 VSAQSA
+220 ASAQSA
-226 AGSAGSAAAS
+226 AGSAGSASAS
-236 AQTAGE
+236 AQTVGE

-261 TQAAEQGNNS
+261 TQAAEQGYNN
-271 AAAAALSEQHARESS
+271 AAAAALSEQHARESGE
-286 DKAAKS
+286 KAAKS
-292 ESAASASAES
+292 EAAAAASAES
-302 ASSSEASALQSAEKA
+302 ASASEASALQSAETA
-317 ENQKN
+317 ENQKK
-322 AAAESATRAEQARDD
+322 AATESANRAEQARDD
-337 ALASRNEAVEAAETA
+337 ALTSRNEAVQAAETA

-360 AGKVSEQLKAA
+360 AGKVSDQLKAA
-371 VAADTQ
+371 VADDTQ

-387 SAAEASQG
+387 SAALASQG
-395 YRDEARNIAE
+395 YRDEARDIAE

-457 LTGTPTTPT
+457 LVGTPTAPT
-466 PPLTINNQQIVNAEF
+466 APLSVSNKQIANTEYVQ
-481 VHAAVAALVSSSPE
+481 AAVAALVGSSPE
-495 ALDTLAELAQAL
+495 ALDTLAELAEAL

-515 TMLNA
+515 TMLNKLA
-520 LSGKQPLHEVLTSL
+520 GKQPLDSTLTNL
-534 SGLSSAANKL
+534 SGKDVTGLLQYLGLVETIKL
-544 AFFNGRN
+544 AAGALPITGGNLLGQLAFLFPATRAEANCLIANGDANGILACQYGYYQDRFDLHFYDEKGAWESNPLAIGRN
-551 SMALANLTAVGRVLI
+551 GNMTVVGNLSGRAVFEG
-566 GQESVAKVLEYL
+566 
-578 GAARA
+578 
-583 FSGSVHIGGGG
+583 
-594 DWTTAEFIVWLEN
+594 
-607 QGAFN
+607 
-612 HPYWVCKG
+612 
-620 SWFYDNNR
+620 
-628 TITDTGCGNIQLA
+628 
-641 GAVVEVM
+641 
-648 GVRGTMTI
+648 GVR
-656 RVTTPTTSTTGVVN
+656 
-670 AQFTYINH
+670 
-678 GDVYLPGWRR
+678 VYSP
-688 DFNTANKPTAADV
+688 N
-701 SALSLS
+701 
-707 TVSFSTG
+707 
-714 TDFNDAPS
+714 
-722 GSTSF
+722 
-727 VYGAALNAPPANC
+727 
-740 AVIDWWGLGPKSGEY
+740 
-755 TGYRGQIG
+755 
-763 ADYTNGRLYFRTFN
+763 
-777 GDNNTSTPWDIL
+777 
-789 YSGRNPPPASYPVG
+789 NPPPDSYPVG
-803 APIPWPSDTPPAN
+803 APIPWPSDTPPAR

-823 PFDKSAYPLLA
+823 SFDKSAYPLLA

-910 AHEHNY
+910 NHAHNF
-916 TFLAWQAGWGY
+916 TFLAWQAGWGF
-927 PAGNQNMGPV
+927 PAGNQNMGAV
-937 AQTTSTGGA
+937 TQTTSTNGA

-957 HIVGIGAHAHS
+957 HTVGIGAHAHS

-988 TVKNTAFNYIVR
+988 TVRNTAFNYIVR

>member
-7 GILRDGAGKPVQDCT
+7 GILKDGAGKPVQDCT
-22 IQLSAKQT
+22 IQLSARKT
-30 SPTVVVEVTSST
+30 SPTVVVEVTSSSVT
-42 LTGADGH
+42 DANGH

-56 GYYTVSLLR
+56 GYYSVSLLR

-118 GATEKDRERAEQ
+118 GATEKDRKLAEH
-130 AAQSAEQSKD
+130 AAQSAAQSND
-140 SAVLSATASAESQ
+140 AAALSATAAAESQ
-153 RLAALSADAADTS
+153 RQAAHSADAADVS
-166 ARSAYDNARQTA
+166 ARSAADNARQTA
-178 QDALASAADAD
+178 QDVLASAANAD
-189 SAAKSAQTATEQ
+189 SASKSAQTAAEQ
-201 AGQAKSSAD
+201 ADQAKTAAD
-210 TAQKAQEEAG
+210 AAQKAQQEAG
-220 VSAQSA
+220 ASAQSA
-226 AGSAGSAAAS
+226 AGSAGSASAS

-261 TQAAEQGNNS
+261 TQAAEQGDNN
-271 AAAAALSEQHARESS
+271 AAAAALSEQHARESGE
-286 DKAAKS
+286 KAAKS
-292 ESAASASAES
+292 EAAAAASAES
-302 ASSSEASALQSAEKA
+302 ASASEASALQSAETA
-317 ENQKN
+317 ENQKK
-322 AAAESATRAEQARDD
+322 AATESANRAEQARDD
-337 ALASRNEAVEAAETA
+337 ALTSRNEAVQAAETA

-360 AGKVSEQLKAA
+360 AGKVSDQLKAA
-371 VAADTQ
+371 VADDTQ

-387 SAAEASQG
+387 SAALASQG
-395 YRDEARNIAE
+395 YRDEARDIAE

-457 LTGTPTTPT
+457 LVGTPTAPT
-466 PPLTINNQQIVNAEF
+466 APLSVSNKQIANTEYVQ
-481 VHAAVAALVSSSPE
+481 AAVAALVGSSPE
-495 ALDTLAELAQAL
+495 ALDTLAELAEAL

-515 TMLNA
+515 TMLNKLA
-520 LSGKQPLHEVLTSL
+520 GKQPLDSTLTNL
-534 SGLSSAANKL
+534 SGKDVTGLLQYLGLVETIKL
-544 AFFNGRN
+544 AAGALPITGGTLRGQLRFLFQDARPNANSMIVNDDRGGITACAYGYYQDRFDLHFYDEKGAWESNPLAIGRN
-551 SMALANLTAVGRVLI
+551 GNMTVVGNLSGRAVFEG
-566 GQESVAKVLEYL
+566 
-578 GAARA
+578 
-583 FSGSVHIGGGG
+583 
-594 DWTTAEFIVWLEN
+594 
-607 QGAFN
+607 
-612 HPYWVCKG
+612 
-620 SWFYDNNR
+620 
-628 TITDTGCGNIQLA
+628 
-641 GAVVEVM
+641 
-648 GVRGTMTI
+648 GVR
-656 RVTTPTTSTTGVVN
+656 
-670 AQFTYINH
+670 
-678 GDVYLPGWRR
+678 VYSP
-688 DFNTANKPTAADV
+688 N
-701 SALSLS
+701 
-707 TVSFSTG
+707 
-714 TDFNDAPS
+714 
-722 GSTSF
+722 
-727 VYGAALNAPPANC
+727 
-740 AVIDWWGLGPKSGEY
+740 
-755 TGYRGQIG
+755 
-763 ADYTNGRLYFRTFN
+763 
-777 GDNNTSTPWDIL
+777 
-789 YSGRNPPPASYPVG
+789 NPPPDSYPVG
-803 APIPWPSDTPPAN
+803 APIPWPSDTPPAR

-823 PFDKSAYPLLA
+823 SFDKSAYPLLA

-910 AHEHNY
+910 NHAHNF
-916 TFLAWQAGWGY
+916 TFIAWQAGWGF
-927 PAGNQNMGPV
+927 PAGNQNMGAV
-937 AQTTSTGGA
+937 TQTTSTNGA

-957 HIVGIGAHAHS
+957 HTVGIGAHAHS

-988 TVKNTAFNYIVR
+988 TVRNTAFNYIVR

>member
-71 VAGDIYVA
+71 VAGDIYVTPA
-79 PTDAPDTLNAFLD
+79 DAPDTLNAFLD

-118 GATEKDRERAEQ
+118 SATEKDRERAEQ

-153 RLAALSADAADTS
+153 RQAALSADAADAS
-166 ARSAYDNARQTA
+166 ARSAADNARQTA
-178 QDALASAADAD
+178 QDVLASAADAD

-201 AGQAKSSAD
+201 AGQAKIAAE
-210 TAQKAQEEAG
+210 TAQKAQEEVG

-242 HAGNAAASETSAR
+242 HAGNTAASEASAR

-286 DKAAKS
+286 EKAAKS
-292 ESAASASAES
+292 EAAASASAES
-302 ASSSEASALQSAEKA
+302 ASSSDASALQSAETA
-317 ENQKN
+317 ENHKN
-322 AAAESATRAEQARDD
+322 AAAESATRAEQARDE
-337 ALASRNEAVEAAETA
+337 ALTSRNEAVEAAETA

-360 AGKVSEQLKAA
+360 ASKVSEQLKAA
-371 VAADTQ
+371 VADDTQ

-387 SAAEASQG
+387 RAAEASQG
-395 YRDEARNIAE
+395 YRDEARDIAE

-481 VHAAVAALVSSSPE
+481 VHAAVAALVGSSPE

-520 LSGKQPLHEVLTSL
+520 LAGKQPLDGTLTNL
-534 SGLSSAANKL
+534 SGKDVPALLQYLGLEETINRAAGSLQKDQ
-544 AFFNGRN
+544 NGRDVPQPD
-551 SMALANLTAVGRVLI
+551 TFTCHI
-566 GQESVAKVLEYL
+566 

-583 FSGSVHIGGGG
+583 FSGSVSIGGGG
-594 DWTTAEFIVWLEN
+594 NWTTAEFIVWLES

-612 HPYWVCKG
+612 HPYWMCKG
-620 SWFYDNNR
+620 SWSYADNR
-628 TITDTGCGNIQLA
+628 VITDTGCGNIQLA

-648 GVRGTMTI
+648 GVRSAMTI
-656 RVTTPTTSTTGVVN
+656 RITTPTTATSGHAS

-678 GDVYLPGWRR
+678 GDDYLPGWRR
-688 DFNTANKPTAADV
+688 DFNTAN
-701 SALSLS
+701 L
-707 TVSFSTG
+707 
-714 TDFNDAPS
+714 
-722 GSTSF
+722 
-727 VYGAALNAPPANC
+727 PP
-740 AVIDWWGLGPKSGEY
+740 E
-755 TGYRGQIG
+755 
-763 ADYTNGRLYFRTFN
+763 
-777 GDNNTSTPWDIL
+777 
-789 YSGRNPPPASYPVG
+789 SYPVG
-803 APIPWPSDTPPAN
+803 APVPWPSDTVPAGY
-816 HAIMQGQ
+816 ALMQGQ
-823 PFDKSAYPLLA
+823 PFDKSVYPLLA

-851 GKPDGRAVL
+851 GRPDGRAVL

-893 KETTG
+893 KSVSA
-898 FDYGTKT
+898 FDYGTKST
-905 TDVQG
+905 NSGGEHAHSLDVYFLNTSQQAAKVGAGGQWAGGVGTQG
-910 AHEHNY
+910 TYA
-916 TFLAWQAGWGY
+916 
-927 PAGNQNMGPV
+927 
-937 AQTTSTGGA
+937 GGA
-946 HAHNVYIGAHS
+946 HAHSVGIGAHD

-988 TVKNTAFNYIVR
+988 TVKNTAFNYLVR

>member
-153 RLAALSADAADTS
+153 RQAALSADAADAS
-166 ARSAYDNARQTA
+166 ARSVADNARQTA
-178 QDALASAADAD
+178 QDVLASAADAD

-201 AGQAKSSAD
+201 AGQAKTAAD

-226 AGSAGSAAAS
+226 AGSAESAAAS

-255 ESALTA
+255 ESAFTA

-271 AAAAALSEQHARESS
+271 AAAAALCEQHARESGE
-286 DKAAKS
+286 KAAKS
-292 ESAASASAES
+292 EAAASASAKS
-302 ASSSEASALQSAEKA
+302 ASSSEASALQSAETA

-322 AAAESATRAEQARDD
+322 AATESANRAEQARDD
-337 ALASRNEAVEAAETA
+337 ALTSRNEAVQAAETA
-352 ATDAAEKA
+352 ATDAADKA
-360 AGKVSEQLKAA
+360 AGKVSDQLKAA
-371 VAADTQ
+371 VADDTQ

-387 SAAEASQG
+387 SAALASQG
-395 YRDEARNIAE
+395 YRDEARDIAE

-481 VHAAVAALVSSSPE
+481 VHAAVAALVGSSPE

-520 LSGKQPLHEVLTSL
+520 LAGKQPLDGTLTNL
-534 SGLSSAANKL
+534 SGKDVPALLQYLGLEETINRAAGSLQKDQ
-544 AFFNGRN
+544 NGRDVPQPD
-551 SMALANLTAVGRVLI
+551 TFTCHI
-566 GQESVAKVLEYL
+566 

-583 FSGSVHIGGGG
+583 FSGSVSIGGGG
-594 DWTTAEFIVWLEN
+594 NWTTAEFIVWLES

-612 HPYWVCKG
+612 HPYWMCKG
-620 SWFYDNNR
+620 SWSYADNR
-628 TITDTGCGNIQLA
+628 VITDTGCGNIQLA

-648 GVRGTMTI
+648 GVRSAMTI
-656 RVTTPTTSTTGVVN
+656 RITTPTTATSGHAS

-678 GDVYLPGWRR
+678 GDDYLPGWRR
-688 DFNTANKPTAADV
+688 DFNTAN
-701 SALSLS
+701 L
-707 TVSFSTG
+707 
-714 TDFNDAPS
+714 
-722 GSTSF
+722 
-727 VYGAALNAPPANC
+727 PP
-740 AVIDWWGLGPKSGEY
+740 E
-755 TGYRGQIG
+755 
-763 ADYTNGRLYFRTFN
+763 
-777 GDNNTSTPWDIL
+777 
-789 YSGRNPPPASYPVG
+789 SYPVG
-803 APIPWPSDTPPAN
+803 APVPWPSDTVPAGY
-816 HAIMQGQ
+816 ALMQGQ
-823 PFDKSAYPLLA
+823 PFDKSVYPLLA

-851 GKPDGRAVL
+851 GRPDGRAVL

-910 AHEHNY
+910 AHAHNY
-916 TFLAWQAGWGY
+916 SFLAWQAGWGY
-927 PAGNQNMGPV
+927 PAGNQNMGAV
-937 AQTTSTGGA
+937 TQTTSTDGA

>member
-153 RLAALSADAADTS
+153 RQAALSADAADAS
-166 ARSAYDNARQTA
+166 ARSAADNARQTA
-178 QDALASAADAD
+178 QDVLASAADAD

-201 AGQAKSSAD
+201 AGQAKTAAD

-226 AGSAGSAAAS
+226 AGSAESAAAS

-255 ESALTA
+255 ESAFTA

-271 AAAAALSEQHARESS
+271 AAAAALSEQHARESGE
-286 DKAAKS
+286 KAAKS
-292 ESAASASAES
+292 EAAASASAKS
-302 ASSSEASALQSAEKA
+302 ASSSEASALQSAETA

-322 AAAESATRAEQARDD
+322 AATESANRAEQARDD
-337 ALASRNEAVEAAETA
+337 ALTSRNEAVQAAETA
-352 ATDAAEKA
+352 ATDAADKA
-360 AGKVSEQLKAA
+360 AGKVSDQLKAA
-371 VAADTQ
+371 VADDTQ

-387 SAAEASQG
+387 SAALASQG
-395 YRDEARNIAE
+395 YRDEARDIAE
-405 GLKLGDASTTQK
+405 GLKLGEASTTQK

-442 VKDLTNLKAPLDSPE
+442 VKDLTKLKAPLDSPE

-466 PPLTINNQQIVNAEF
+466 PPLTVNNQQIVNAEF
-481 VHAAVAALVSSSPE
+481 VHAAVAALVGSSPE
-495 ALDTLAELAQAL
+495 ALDTLAELANAL
-507 GNDPNFAT
+507 NNDPNFAT
-515 TMLNA
+515 TVLNA
-520 LSGKQPLHEVLTSL
+520 LSGKQPLDGTLTNL
-534 SGLSSAANKL
+534 SGKDVPGLIQYLGLVETIKL
-544 AFFNGRN
+544 AAGALPTTGGNLLGQLAFLFPATRAEANCLIANGDANGILACQYGYYQDRFDLHFYDEKGAWESNPLAIGRN
-551 SMALANLTAVGRVLI
+551 GNMTVVGNLSGRAVFEG
-566 GQESVAKVLEYL
+566 
-578 GAARA
+578 
-583 FSGSVHIGGGG
+583 
-594 DWTTAEFIVWLEN
+594 
-607 QGAFN
+607 
-612 HPYWVCKG
+612 
-620 SWFYDNNR
+620 
-628 TITDTGCGNIQLA
+628 
-641 GAVVEVM
+641 
-648 GVRGTMTI
+648 GVR
-656 RVTTPTTSTTGVVN
+656 
-670 AQFTYINH
+670 
-678 GDVYLPGWRR
+678 VYSP
-688 DFNTANKPTAADV
+688 N
-701 SALSLS
+701 
-707 TVSFSTG
+707 
-714 TDFNDAPS
+714 
-722 GSTSF
+722 
-727 VYGAALNAPPANC
+727 
-740 AVIDWWGLGPKSGEY
+740 
-755 TGYRGQIG
+755 
-763 ADYTNGRLYFRTFN
+763 
-777 GDNNTSTPWDIL
+777 
-789 YSGRNPPPASYPVG
+789 NPPPDSYPVG
-803 APIPWPSDTPPAN
+803 APIPWPSDTPPAR

-823 PFDKSAYPLLA
+823 SFDKSAYPLLA

-880 LGNRDTTG
+880 LGSRDTTG
-888 FDYGN
+888 FDYGT
-893 KETTG
+893 KSVSV
-898 FDYGTKT
+898 FDYGTKST
-905 TDVQG
+905 TGAG
-910 AHEHNY
+910 AHNHPISGR
-916 TFLAWQAGWGY
+916 TQFGQAGDVVAMSNTGSDRTNWG
-927 PAGNQNMGPV
+927 AV
-937 AQTTSTGGA
+937 GGVGDHA
-946 HAHNVYIGAHS
+946 HAVGIGAHD
-957 HIVGIGAHAHS
+957 HVVGIGAHAHS

-981 PSGHAEN
+981 PSGQAEN
-988 TVKNTAFNYIVR
+988 TVKNTAFNYLVR

>member
-153 RLAALSADAADTS
+153 RQAALSADAADAS
-166 ARSAYDNARQTA
+166 ARSAADNARQTA
-178 QDALASAADAD
+178 QDVLASAADAD

-201 AGQAKSSAD
+201 AGQAKTAAD

-226 AGSAGSAAAS
+226 AGSAESAAAS

-255 ESALTA
+255 ESAFTA

-271 AAAAALSEQHARESS
+271 AAAAALSEQHARESGE
-286 DKAAKS
+286 KAAKS
-292 ESAASASAES
+292 EAAASASAKS
-302 ASSSEASALQSAEKA
+302 ASSSEASALQSAETA

-322 AAAESATRAEQARDD
+322 AATESANRAEQARDD
-337 ALASRNEAVEAAETA
+337 ALTSRNEAVQAAETA
-352 ATDAAEKA
+352 ATDAADKA
-360 AGKVSEQLKAA
+360 AGKVSDQLKAA
-371 VAADTQ
+371 VADDTQ

-387 SAAEASQG
+387 SAALASQG
-395 YRDEARNIAE
+395 YRDEARDIAE

-442 VKDLTNLKAPLDSPE
+442 VKDLTKLKAPLDSPE

-466 PPLTINNQQIVNAEF
+466 PPLTVNNQQIVNAEF
-481 VHAAVAALVSSSPE
+481 VHAAVAALVGSSPE
-495 ALDTLAELAQAL
+495 ALDTLAELANAL
-507 GNDPNFAT
+507 NNDPNFAT
-515 TMLNA
+515 TVLNA
-520 LSGKQPLHEVLTSL
+520 LSGKQPLDGTLTNL
-534 SGLSSAANKL
+534 SGKDVPGLIQYLGLVETIKL
-544 AFFNGRN
+544 AAGALPTTGGNLLGQLAFLFPATRAKANCLIANGDANGILACQYGYYQDRFDLHFYDEKGAWESNPLAIGRN
-551 SMALANLTAVGRVLI
+551 GNMTVVGNLSGRAVFEG
-566 GQESVAKVLEYL
+566 
-578 GAARA
+578 
-583 FSGSVHIGGGG
+583 
-594 DWTTAEFIVWLEN
+594 
-607 QGAFN
+607 
-612 HPYWVCKG
+612 
-620 SWFYDNNR
+620 
-628 TITDTGCGNIQLA
+628 
-641 GAVVEVM
+641 
-648 GVRGTMTI
+648 GVR
-656 RVTTPTTSTTGVVN
+656 
-670 AQFTYINH
+670 
-678 GDVYLPGWRR
+678 VYSP
-688 DFNTANKPTAADV
+688 N
-701 SALSLS
+701 
-707 TVSFSTG
+707 
-714 TDFNDAPS
+714 
-722 GSTSF
+722 
-727 VYGAALNAPPANC
+727 
-740 AVIDWWGLGPKSGEY
+740 
-755 TGYRGQIG
+755 
-763 ADYTNGRLYFRTFN
+763 
-777 GDNNTSTPWDIL
+777 
-789 YSGRNPPPASYPVG
+789 NPPPDSYPVG
-803 APIPWPSDTPPAN
+803 APIPWPSDTPPAR

-823 PFDKSAYPLLA
+823 SFDKSAYPLLA

-880 LGNRDTTG
+880 IGNRDTTG

-893 KETTG
+893 KGTTG

-910 AHEHNY
+910 DHAHNY
-916 TFLAWQAGWGY
+916 TFMAWQAGWGY
-927 PAGNQNMGPV
+927 PAGNQNMGAV
-937 AQTTSTGGA
+937 TQTTSTNGA

-981 PSGHAEN
+981 PSGQAEN
-988 TVKNTAFNYIVR
+988 TVRNTAFNYIVR

>member
-1 MPVLIS
+1 MSVQIS
-7 GILRDGAGKPVQDCT
+7 GVLKDGAGKLVHGCS
-22 IQLSAKQT
+22 IQLNAKKT

-118 GATEKDRERAEQ
+118 GATERDRERAEQ

-153 RLAALSADAADTS
+153 RQAALSADAADAS
-166 ARSAYDNARQTA
+166 ARSAADNARQTA
-178 QDALASAADAD
+178 QDVLASAADAD

-201 AGQAKSSAD
+201 AGQAKTAAD

-226 AGSAGSAAAS
+226 AGSAESAAAS

-255 ESALTA
+255 ESAFTA

-271 AAAAALSEQHARESS
+271 AAAAALSEQHARESGE
-286 DKAAKS
+286 KAAKS
-292 ESAASASAES
+292 EAAASASAKS
-302 ASSSEASALQSAEKA
+302 ASSSEASALQSAETA

-322 AAAESATRAEQARDD
+322 AATESANRAEQARDD
-337 ALASRNEAVEAAETA
+337 ALTSRNEAVQAAETA
-352 ATDAAEKA
+352 ATDAADKA
-360 AGKVSEQLKAA
+360 AGKVSDQLKAA
-371 VAADTQ
+371 VADDTQ

-387 SAAEASQG
+387 RAAEASQG
-395 YRDEARNIAE
+395 YRDEARDIAE

-417 GLVKL
+417 GLVQL

-481 VHAAVAALVSSSPE
+481 VHAAVAALVGSSPE

-520 LSGKQPLHEVLTSL
+520 LSGKQPLNQILTSL
-534 SGLSSAANKL
+534 SGLNSAANKL
-544 AFFNGRN
+544 AFFNGPN

-578 GAARA
+578 GLVDTINRAAGALQKYQNGADVPDKDLFVRNIGAARA
-583 FSGSVHIGGGG
+583 FNGGIKIGGGG
-594 DWTTAEFIVWLEN
+594 NWTTAEFIAWLEN

-612 HPYWVCKG
+612 HPYWMCKG
-620 SWFYDNNR
+620 SWSYANNR
-628 TITDTGCGNIQLA
+628 IITDTGCGNIQLA
-641 GAVVEVM
+641 GAVIEVM
-648 GVRGTMTI
+648 GVRGAMTI
-656 RVTTPTTSTTGVVN
+656 RVTTATAGAGVLG
-670 AQFTYINH
+670 AQFTYTNH
-678 GDVYLPGWRR
+678 GDDYFPGWRR
-688 DFNTANKPTAADV
+688 DFNTAN
-701 SALSLS
+701 L
-707 TVSFSTG
+707 
-714 TDFNDAPS
+714 
-722 GSTSF
+722 
-727 VYGAALNAPPANC
+727 PP
-740 AVIDWWGLGPKSGEY
+740 E
-755 TGYRGQIG
+755 
-763 ADYTNGRLYFRTFN
+763 
-777 GDNNTSTPWDIL
+777 
-789 YSGRNPPPASYPVG
+789 SYPVG
-803 APIPWPSDTPPAN
+803 APVPWPSDTVPAGY
-816 HAIMQGQ
+816 ALMQGQ
-823 PFDKSAYPLLA
+823 PFDKSVYPLLA

-851 GKPDGRAVL
+851 GRPDGRAVL

-888 FDYGN
+888 FDYG
-893 KETTG
+893 
-898 FDYGTKT
+898 TKST
-905 TDVQG
+905 SG
-910 AHEHNY
+910 
-916 TFLAWQAGWGY
+916 G
-927 PAGNQNMGPV
+927 GN
-937 AQTTSTGGA
+937 
-946 HAHNVYIGAHS
+946 HAHSFKGPLWEWKDPGRNGGYEMGINTGTTITSYSGDHAHT
-957 HIVGIGAHAHS
+957 VPIGAHAHS

>member
-153 RLAALSADAADTS
+153 RQAALSADAADAS
-166 ARSAYDNARQTA
+166 ARSAADNARQTA
-178 QDALASAADAD
+178 QDVLASAADAD

-201 AGQAKSSAD
+201 AGQAKTAAD

-226 AGSAGSAAAS
+226 AGSAESAAAS

-255 ESALTA
+255 ESAFTA

-271 AAAAALSEQHARESS
+271 AAAAALSEQHARESGE
-286 DKAAKS
+286 KAAKS
-292 ESAASASAES
+292 EAAASASAKS
-302 ASSSEASALQSAEKA
+302 ASSSEASALQSAETA

-322 AAAESATRAEQARDD
+322 AATESANRAEQARDD
-337 ALASRNEAVEAAETA
+337 ALTSRNEAVQAAETA
-352 ATDAAEKA
+352 ATDAADKA
-360 AGKVSEQLKAA
+360 AGKVSDQLKAA
-371 VAADTQ
+371 VADDTQ

-387 SAAEASQG
+387 SAALASQG
-395 YRDEARNIAE
+395 YRDEARDIAE

-442 VKDLTNLKAPLDSPE
+442 VKDLTKLKAPLDSPE

-466 PPLTINNQQIVNAEF
+466 PPLTVNNQQIVNAEF
-481 VHAAVAALVSSSPE
+481 VHAAVDALVGSSPE
-495 ALDTLAELAQAL
+495 ALDTLAELANAL
-507 GNDPNFAT
+507 NNDPNFAT
-515 TMLNA
+515 TVLNA
-520 LSGKQPLHEVLTSL
+520 LSGKQPLDGTLTNL
-534 SGLSSAANKL
+534 SGKDVPGLIQYLGLVETIKL
-544 AFFNGRN
+544 AAGALPTTGGNLLGQLAFLFPATRAEANCLIANGDANGILACQYGYYQDRFDLHFYDEKGAWESNPLAIGRN
-551 SMALANLTAVGRVLI
+551 GNMTVVGNLSGRAVFEG
-566 GQESVAKVLEYL
+566 
-578 GAARA
+578 
-583 FSGSVHIGGGG
+583 
-594 DWTTAEFIVWLEN
+594 
-607 QGAFN
+607 
-612 HPYWVCKG
+612 
-620 SWFYDNNR
+620 
-628 TITDTGCGNIQLA
+628 
-641 GAVVEVM
+641 
-648 GVRGTMTI
+648 GVR
-656 RVTTPTTSTTGVVN
+656 
-670 AQFTYINH
+670 
-678 GDVYLPGWRR
+678 VYSP
-688 DFNTANKPTAADV
+688 N
-701 SALSLS
+701 
-707 TVSFSTG
+707 
-714 TDFNDAPS
+714 
-722 GSTSF
+722 
-727 VYGAALNAPPANC
+727 
-740 AVIDWWGLGPKSGEY
+740 
-755 TGYRGQIG
+755 
-763 ADYTNGRLYFRTFN
+763 
-777 GDNNTSTPWDIL
+777 
-789 YSGRNPPPASYPVG
+789 NPPPDSYPVG
-803 APIPWPSDTPPAN
+803 APIPWPSDTPPAR

-823 PFDKSAYPLLA
+823 SFDKSAYPLLA

-910 AHEHNY
+910 AHAHNY
-916 TFLAWQAGWGY
+916 SFLAWQAGWGY
-927 PAGNQNMGPV
+927 PAGNQNMGAV
-937 AQTTSTGGA
+937 TQTTSTDGA

>member
-1 MPVLIS
+1 MAVLIS
-7 GILRDGAGKPVQDCT
+7 GVLKDGAGKPVQDCI
-22 IQLSAKQT
+22 IQLNAKKT
-30 SPTVVVEVTSST
+30 SPTVVVEVMSST
-42 LTGADGH
+42 VTDANGH

-56 GYYTVSLLR
+56 GYYSVSLMR

-71 VAGDIYVA
+71 VAGDIYVV

-130 AAQSAEQSKD
+130 AAQSAAQSND
-140 SAVLSATASAESQ
+140 AAALSATAAAESQ
-153 RLAALSADAADTS
+153 RQAALSADAADDS
-166 ARSAYDNARQTA
+166 ARSAADNARQTA
-178 QDALASAADAD
+178 QDVLASGADAD

-201 AGQAKSSAD
+201 AGEAKTAAD
-210 TAQKAQEEAG
+210 TAQKAQQEAG
-220 VSAQSA
+220 ASAQSA
-226 AGSAGSAAAS
+226 ARSAESAALS

-261 TQAAEQGNNS
+261 TQAAEQGTNS
-271 AAAAALSEQHARESS
+271 AAAAALSEQHARESGE
-286 DKAAKS
+286 KAAKS
-292 ESAASASAES
+292 EAAAAGSAES
-302 ASSSEASALQSAEKA
+302 ASSSEASALQSAETA
-317 ENQKN
+317 ENQKK
-322 AAAESATRAEQARDD
+322 AATESANRAEQARDD
-337 ALASRNEAVEAAETA
+337 ALTSRNEAVQAAETA

-360 AGKVSEQLKAA
+360 AGKVSDQLKAA
-371 VAADTQ
+371 VADDTQ

-387 SAAEASQG
+387 SAALASQG
-395 YRDEARNIAE
+395 YRDEARDIAE

-422 SSDDDSDSEALAAT
+422 SSDDDSDSEAFAAT

-466 PPLTINNQQIVNAEF
+466 PPLTVNNQQIVNAEF
-481 VHAAVAALVSSSPE
+481 VHAAVAALVGSSPE
-495 ALDTLAELAQAL
+495 ALDTLAELADAL
-507 GNDPNFAT
+507 GNDPHFAT

-520 LSGKQPLHEVLTSL
+520 LAGKQPLHEVLTSL
-534 SGLSSAANKL
+534 SGLNSAANKL
-544 AFFNGRN
+544 AYFNGRN
-551 SMALANLTAVGRVLI
+551 SMTLANLTAVGRVLI

-578 GAARA
+578 GLVETIKLAAGALPTTGGNLLGQLSFLFPATRA
-583 FSGSVHIGGGG
+583 EANCLIANG
-594 DWTTAEFIVWLEN
+594 DANAILACQYGYYQDRFDI
-607 QGAFN
+607 
-612 HPYWVCKG
+612 H
-620 SWFYDNNR
+620 FYDEKGVWESNPLALGRN
-628 TITDTGCGNIQLA
+628 GN
-641 GAVVEVM
+641 
-648 GVRGTMTI
+648 MT
-656 RVTTPTTSTTGVVN
+656 VGGN
-670 AQFTYINH
+670 
-678 GDVYLPGWRR
+678 L
-688 DFNTANKPTAADV
+688 
-701 SALSLS
+701 
-707 TVSFSTG
+707 
-714 TDFNDAPS
+714 
-722 GSTSF
+722 
-727 VYGAALNAPPANC
+727 
-740 AVIDWWGLGPKSGEY
+740 
-755 TGYRGQIG
+755 
-763 ADYTNGRLYFRTFN
+763 
-777 GDNNTSTPWDIL
+777 
-789 YSGRNPPPASYPVG
+789 SGRAVYEGNTRVYSLNNPPPDSYPVG
-803 APIPWPSDTPPAN
+803 APIPWPSD
-816 HAIMQGQ
+816 AIPTGYARMQGQ
-823 PFDKSAYPLLA
+823 NFNKSSYPLLA

-875 VAATD
+875 VASTD
-880 LGNRDTTG
+880 LGNKETTG

-893 KETTG
+893 KSVSG

-910 AHEHNY
+910 NHAHNY
-916 TFLAWQAGWGY
+916 TFLEWKAGWGF
-927 PAGNQNMGPV
+927 PGGNENMGSV
-937 AQTTSTGGA
+937 TRTTSTNGA

-957 HIVGIGAHAHS
+957 HVVGIGAHAHS

-988 TVKNTAFNYIVR
+988 TVRNTAFNYIVR

>member
-79 PTDAPDTLNAFLD
+79 PADAPDTLNAFLD

-153 RLAALSADAADTS
+153 RQAALSADAADAS
-166 ARSAYDNARQTA
+166 ARSAADNARQTA
-178 QDALASAADAD
+178 QDVLASAADAD

-201 AGQAKSSAD
+201 AGQAKIAAE
-210 TAQKAQEEAG
+210 TAQKAQEEVG

-242 HAGNAAASETSAR
+242 HAGNTAASEASAR

-286 DKAAKS
+286 EKAAKS
-292 ESAASASAES
+292 EAAASASAES
-302 ASSSEASALQSAEKA
+302 ASSSDASALQSAETA
-317 ENQKN
+317 ENHKN
-322 AAAESATRAEQARDD
+322 AAAESATRAEQARDE
-337 ALASRNEAVEAAETA
+337 ALTSRNEAVEAAETA

-360 AGKVSEQLKAA
+360 ASKVSEQLKAA
-371 VAADTQ
+371 VADDTQ

-387 SAAEASQG
+387 RAAEASQG
-395 YRDEARNIAE
+395 YRDEARDIAE

-481 VHAAVAALVSSSPE
+481 VHAAVAALVGSSPE

-520 LSGKQPLHEVLTSL
+520 LASKQPLDGTLTNL
-534 SGLSSAANKL
+534 SGKDVPALLQYLGLEETINRAAGSLQKDQ
-544 AFFNGRN
+544 NGRDVPQPD
-551 SMALANLTAVGRVLI
+551 TFTCHI
-566 GQESVAKVLEYL
+566 

-583 FSGSVHIGGGG
+583 FSGSVSIGGGG
-594 DWTTAEFIVWLEN
+594 NWTTAEFIVWLES

-612 HPYWVCKG
+612 HPYWMCKG
-620 SWFYDNNR
+620 SWSYADNR
-628 TITDTGCGNIQLA
+628 VITDTGCGNIQLA

-648 GVRGTMTI
+648 GVRSAMTI
-656 RVTTPTTSTTGVVN
+656 RITTPTTATSGHAS

-678 GDVYLPGWRR
+678 GDDYLPGWRR
-688 DFNTANKPTAADV
+688 DFNTAN
-701 SALSLS
+701 L
-707 TVSFSTG
+707 
-714 TDFNDAPS
+714 
-722 GSTSF
+722 
-727 VYGAALNAPPANC
+727 PP
-740 AVIDWWGLGPKSGEY
+740 E
-755 TGYRGQIG
+755 
-763 ADYTNGRLYFRTFN
+763 
-777 GDNNTSTPWDIL
+777 
-789 YSGRNPPPASYPVG
+789 SYPVG
-803 APIPWPSDTPPAN
+803 APVPWPSDTVPAGY
-816 HAIMQGQ
+816 ALMQGQ
-823 PFDKSAYPLLA
+823 PFDKSVYLLLA

-844 MRGQTIK
+844 MRSQTIK
-851 GKPDGRAVL
+851 GKPDSRAVL

-867 KSHDHGAT
+867 KWHDHGAT
-875 VAATD
+875 IASTD
-880 LGNRDTTG
+880 LGSRDTTG
-888 FDYGN
+888 FDYGT
-893 KETTG
+893 KSVSV
-898 FDYGTKT
+898 FDYGTKST
-905 TDVQG
+905 TGAG
-910 AHEHNY
+910 AHNHPISGR
-916 TFLAWQAGWGY
+916 TQFGQAGDVVAMSNTGSDRTNWG
-927 PAGNQNMGPV
+927 AV
-937 AQTTSTGGA
+937 GGVGDHA
-946 HAHNVYIGAHS
+946 HAVGIGAHD
-957 HIVGIGAHAHS
+957 HVVGIGAHAHS

-981 PSGHAEN
+981 PSGQAEN
-988 TVKNTAFNYIVR
+988 TVKNTAFNYLVR

>member
-7 GILRDGAGKPVQDCT
+7 GILKDGAGKPVQDCT
-22 IQLSAKQT
+22 IQLSARKT
-30 SPTVVVEVTSST
+30 SPTVVVEVTSSSVT
-42 LTGADGH
+42 DANGH

-56 GYYTVSLLR
+56 GYYSVSLLR

-71 VAGDIYVA
+71 VAGDIYVT

-130 AAQSAEQSKD
+130 AAQLAEQSKD
-140 SAVLSATASAESQ
+140 SAALSATAAAESQ
-153 RLAALSADAADTS
+153 LQAALSADAADTS
-166 ARSAYDNARQTA
+166 ARSADDNARQTA
-178 QDALASAADAD
+178 QDVLASAADAD

-201 AGQAKSSAD
+201 SGEAKTSAD
-210 TAQKAQEEAG
+210 TAQKAQQAAG
-220 VSAQSA
+220 ASAQSA
-226 AGSAGSAAAS
+226 AGSAESAASS

-242 HAGNAAASETSAR
+242 HAGNAASSENAAR
-255 ESALTA
+255 ESAITA

-292 ESAASASAES
+292 ETAASASAES
-302 ASSSEASALQSAEKA
+302 ASSSEASALQSAETA

-322 AAAESATRAEQARDD
+322 AAAESATRAEQARDE
-337 ALASRNEAVEAAETA
+337 ALTSRNEAVNAAETA

-371 VAADTQ
+371 VADDTQ

-387 SAAEASQG
+387 SAAAASQG
-395 YRDEARNIAE
+395 YRDEARDIAE
-405 GLKLGDASTTQK
+405 GLKLVDASTTQK

-422 SSDDDSDSEALAAT
+422 SSDDDCDSEALAAT

-481 VHAAVAALVSSSPE
+481 VHAAVAALVGSSPE

-544 AFFNGRN
+544 AYFNGRN

-578 GAARA
+578 GLVETIKLAAGA
-583 FSGSVHIGGGG
+583 LPITGGTLCGQLRFLFQDARPNANSMIVNDDRGG
-594 DWTTAEFIVWLEN
+594 ITACAYGYYQDRFDL
-607 QGAFN
+607 
-612 HPYWVCKG
+612 H
-620 SWFYDNNR
+620 FYDEKGAWESNPLAIGRN
-628 TITDTGCGNIQLA
+628 GNMTVGGNLS
-641 GAVVEVM
+641 GRAVFEG
-648 GVRGTMTI
+648 GVR
-656 RVTTPTTSTTGVVN
+656 
-670 AQFTYINH
+670 
-678 GDVYLPGWRR
+678 VYSP
-688 DFNTANKPTAADV
+688 N
-701 SALSLS
+701 
-707 TVSFSTG
+707 
-714 TDFNDAPS
+714 
-722 GSTSF
+722 
-727 VYGAALNAPPANC
+727 
-740 AVIDWWGLGPKSGEY
+740 
-755 TGYRGQIG
+755 
-763 ADYTNGRLYFRTFN
+763 
-777 GDNNTSTPWDIL
+777 
-789 YSGRNPPPASYPVG
+789 NPPPDSYPVG
-803 APIPWPSDTPPAN
+803 APIPWPSDTPPAR

-823 PFDKSAYPLLA
+823 PFDKSVYPLLA

-880 LGNRDTTG
+880 IGNRDTTG

-910 AHEHNY
+910 NHVHTY
-916 TFLAWQAGWGY
+916 GQLAWQAGWGY
-927 PAGNQNMGPV
+927 PAGNQNCAPAPV
-937 AQTTSTGGA
+937 NTSEAGA

-957 HIVGIGAHAHS
+957 HIVGIGAHSHS